1 MDKKEY
7 RARLDEINSLVEK
20 QDYREALN
28 VVETIEWRRV
38 RSVRTL
44 CMVSEIYE
52 VNKRYDD
59 SLRLLLLAYQRTP
72 SGKLILY
79 RLVEL
84 CVKMTDYESA
94 VKYYNQFT
102 KLSPNDNNRYIL
114 KYKIYKGRKN
124 PIEDQIKI
132 LEKYKA
138 SEYTERWAYE
148 LARLYARAGMY
159 DKCIAECDE
168 LVLWFSDGRYVK
180 KALELKMKYTEL
192 TDAEKEKYKK
202 LYGELKAVRIART
215 AASVSAATQAAAKML
230 NQTAQTMGKPEEAV
244 NSVKVEAF
252 QIPKP
257 EPVKEAEAEE
267 KSETKAEAK
276 PELAEQPKVMKMP
289 EFIKTPEMKPD
300 FEPLPEIQMPEEI
313 KKEIEEEL
321 EKKKALEAK
330 PQEETAK
337 LAEEE
342 PVKEFNL
349 EEALNATA
357 DEMVQAENA
366 EVSENE
372 AVENESETKPEMEV
386 PEGATIQLPLE
397 EIKAAR
403 QNAVET
409 DATVD
414 LSNVVEEAMAEAVV
428 TAEEEPAEEP
438 VEAETEP
445 EEESVEAEAES
456 EQENE
461 ETELSEEEVIE
472 AETKETESV
481 EAEELQENE
490 VTESV
495 EAEETQE
502 EKEPESA
509 ETVPEPI
516 EVQEARESEPA
527 QWVLEEPAEP
537 VKENSE
543 PEAELAVELEAEPVK
558 SEENEA
564 ETVLEEESET
574 PEEVESAEPES
585 VEPEPEKVLRHH
597 LTDEEHRRLF
607 TYFAPIPG
615 MKEQVKEALDIA
627 QESACEKTSKAG
639 NVIVTGRSGSGKTR
653 FSESL
658 IKALC
663 KERQMEG
670 AKVAYL
676 TAEVLNKKDP
686 AFIVDKLSGGFLAIG
701 HASAMTAETVEN
713 LSKAMEFKTNRLTVI
728 LEDAKAGIYTLQQDY
743 PEFMEKFDSKIVI
756 PVFTNDE
763 LVSFAKTYAKEK
775 GYKVDDIAAL
785 AVYSLIGDNQYEDD
799 PVCVGQVREMMDSAI
814 AKASRLG
821 RRPGK
826 KVAKRHLDVTGR
838 IMLYEKDFNL

>member
-1 MDKKEY
+1 MKLTEVKILDKKEY
-7 RARLDEINSLVEK
+7 RARLDEINNLVEK

-38 RSVRTL
+38 RSARTL

-59 SLRLLLLAYQRTP
+59 SLRLLLLAYQRAP

-84 CVKMTDYESA
+84 SVKMTDYESA
-94 VKYYNQFT
+94 VKYYNQFM

-168 LVLWFSDGRYVK
+168 MVLWFSDGKYVK

-192 TDAEKEKYKK
+192 TDAEKEKYKE
-202 LYGELKAVRIART
+202 LYGEPKAVRIART

-230 NQTAQTMGKPEEAV
+230 NQTAQTMVKPEEAV
-244 NSVKVEAF
+244 NSVKAEAF
-252 QIPKP
+252 QLPKP
-257 EPVKEAEAEE
+257 EAIKKAESGAGSEAKAEE
-267 KSETKAEAK
+267 EVK
-276 PELAEQPKVMKMP
+276 PELAEQPKIMKMP
-289 EFIKTPEMKPD
+289 EFIKTPEVKPD

-321 EKKKALEAK
+321 EKKKEVEAK
-330 PQEETAK
+330 LQEETAK
-337 LAEEE
+337 IAEEE
-342 PVKEFNL
+342 PVKEFDL
-349 EEALNATA
+349 EAALGAAA
-357 DEMVQAENA
+357 DEMVQAEKT
-366 EVSENE
+366 E
-372 AVENESETKPEMEV
+372 AVENEAGAKTEMEV

-428 TAEEEPAEEP
+428 TAEEETAEKA
-438 VEAETEP
+438 VEAETE
-445 EEESVEAEAES
+445 A
-456 EQENE
+456 
-461 ETELSEEEVIE
+461 SEEEVAE
-472 AETKETESV
+472 AETEEPQENEAAESV
-481 EAEELQENE
+481 ETEEQQEE
-490 VTESV
+490 KVTESA
-495 EAEETQE
+495 EA
-502 EKEPESA
+502 
-509 ETVPEPI
+509 EPI
-516 EVQEARESEPA
+516 EVEEARESEPA
-527 QWVLEEPAEP
+527 QWMLEEPVESEE
-537 VKENSE
+537 ENAE
-543 PEAELAVELEAEPVK
+543 PEAEVAE
-558 SEENEA
+558 E
-564 ETVLEEESET
+564 
-574 PEEVESAEPES
+574 

-597 LTDEEHRRLF
+597 LTEEEHRRLF

-627 QESACEKTSKAG
+627 QKSACEKTSKAG
-639 NVIVTGRSGSGKTR
+639 NMIVTGRSGSGKTR

-701 HASAMTAETVEN
+701 RASAMTAQTVEN

-728 LEDAKAGIYTLQQDY
+728 LEDSKAGIYTLKQDY
-743 PEFMEKFDSKIVI
+743 PEFMEKFDLRIVI

-775 GYKVDDIAAL
+775 GYKVDDIAVL

>member
-1 MDKKEY
+1 MKLTEVKILDKKEY
-7 RARLDEINSLVEK
+7 RARLDEINNLVEK

-38 RSVRTL
+38 RSARTL

-59 SLRLLLLAYQRTP
+59 SLRLLLLAYQRAP

-84 CVKMTDYESA
+84 SVKMTDYESA
-94 VKYYNQFT
+94 VKYYNQFM

-168 LVLWFSDGRYVK
+168 MVLWFSDGKYVK

-192 TDAEKEKYKK
+192 TDAEKEKYKE
-202 LYGELKAVRIART
+202 LYGEPKAVRIART

-230 NQTAQTMGKPEEAV
+230 TQTAQTMVKPEEAV
-244 NSVKVEAF
+244 NSVKAEAF
-252 QIPKP
+252 QLPKP
-257 EPVKEAEAEE
+257 EAIKKAESGAGSEAKAEE
-267 KSETKAEAK
+267 EVK
-276 PELAEQPKVMKMP
+276 PELAEQPKIMKMP
-289 EFIKTPEMKPD
+289 EFIKTPEVKPD

-321 EKKKALEAK
+321 EKKKEVEAK
-330 PQEETAK
+330 LQEETAK
-337 LAEEE
+337 IAEEE
-342 PVKEFNL
+342 PVKEFDL
-349 EEALNATA
+349 EAALGAAA
-357 DEMVQAENA
+357 DEMVQE
-366 EVSENE
+366 EKTE
-372 AVENESETKPEMEV
+372 AVENEAEAKTEMEV
-386 PEGATIQLPLE
+386 SEGATIQLPLE

-428 TAEEEPAEEP
+428 TAEEETAEKA
-438 VEAETEP
+438 VEAETE
-445 EEESVEAEAES
+445 A
-456 EQENE
+456 
-461 ETELSEEEVIE
+461 SEEEVAE
-472 AETKETESV
+472 AETEEPQENEAAESV
-481 EAEELQENE
+481 ETEEQQEE
-490 VTESV
+490 KVTES
-495 EAEETQE
+495 AE
-502 EKEPESA
+502 
-509 ETVPEPI
+509 PEPI
-516 EVQEARESEPA
+516 EVEEARESEPA
-527 QWVLEEPAEP
+527 QWMLEEPVESEE
-537 VKENSE
+537 ENAE
-543 PEAELAVELEAEPVK
+543 PEAEVAE
-558 SEENEA
+558 E
-564 ETVLEEESET
+564 
-574 PEEVESAEPES
+574 

-597 LTDEEHRRLF
+597 LTEEEHRRLF

-627 QESACEKTSKAG
+627 QKSACEKTSKAG
-639 NVIVTGRSGSGKTR
+639 NMIVTGRSGSGKTR

-701 HASAMTAETVEN
+701 RASAMTAQTVEN

-728 LEDAKAGIYTLQQDY
+728 LEDSKAGIYTLKQDY
-743 PEFMEKFDSKIVI
+743 PEFMEKFDSRIVI

-775 GYKVDDIAAL
+775 GYKVDDIAVL

>member
-38 RSVRTL
+38 RSARTL

-59 SLRLLLLAYQRTP
+59 SLRLLLLAYQRAP

-84 CVKMTDYESA
+84 SVKMTDYESA
-94 VKYYNQFT
+94 VKYYNQFM

-168 LVLWFSDGRYVK
+168 MVLWFSDGKYVK

-192 TDAEKEKYKK
+192 TDAEKEKYKE
-202 LYGELKAVRIART
+202 LYGEPKAVRIART

-230 NQTAQTMGKPEEAV
+230 NQTAQTMAKPEDAV
-244 NSVKVEAF
+244 NSVKAEAF
-252 QIPKP
+252 QLPKP
-257 EPVKEAEAEE
+257 EPVKKAESETESEA
-267 KSETKAEAK
+267 KSEAKAEAK

-289 EFIKTPEMKPD
+289 EFIKTPEVKTD

-321 EKKKALEAK
+321 EKKKAVEAK
-330 PQEETAK
+330 LQEETAK
-337 LAEEE
+337 IAEEE
-342 PVKEFNL
+342 PVKEFDL
-349 EEALNATA
+349 EAALGVAA
-357 DEMVQAENA
+357 AEMAQAEKT
-366 EVSENE
+366 E
-372 AVENESETKPEMEV
+372 AVENEAEAKAEMEV

-403 QNAVET
+403 QNAAET

-428 TAEEEPAEEP
+428 TAEEETAEKV
-438 VEAETEP
+438 VEAETEAS
-445 EEESVEAEAES
+445 EEKVAEAETEEPQEEKAPESVETEES
-456 EQENE
+456 
-461 ETELSEEEVIE
+461 
-472 AETKETESV
+472 
-481 EAEELQENE
+481 
-490 VTESV
+490 
-495 EAEETQE
+495 QE
-502 EKEPESA
+502 EQEPESA
-509 ETVPEPI
+509 ETEQEPV
-516 EVQEARESEPA
+516 EVEEARESEPA
-527 QWVLEEPAEP
+527 QWVLEEPVESE
-537 VKENSE
+537 KEN
-543 PEAELAVELEAEPVK
+543 A
-558 SEENEA
+558 
-564 ETVLEEESET
+564 ESEAVQEIEAVT
-574 PEEVESAEPES
+574 EVEPES

-627 QESACEKTSKAG
+627 QKSACEKTSKAG
-639 NVIVTGRSGSGKTR
+639 NMIVTGRSGSGKTR

-701 HASAMTAETVEN
+701 RASAMTAQTVEN

-728 LEDAKAGIYTLQQDY
+728 LEDSKAGIYTLKQDY
-743 PEFMEKFDSKIVI
+743 PEFMEKFDSRIVI

-775 GYKVDDIAAL
+775 GYKVDDIAVL

>member
-38 RSVRTL
+38 RSARTL

-59 SLRLLLLAYQRTP
+59 SLRLLLLAYQRAP

-84 CVKMTDYESA
+84 SVKMTDYESA
-94 VKYYNQFT
+94 VKYYNQFM

-168 LVLWFSDGRYVK
+168 MVLWFSDGKYVK

-192 TDAEKEKYKK
+192 TDAEKEKYKE
-202 LYGELKAVRIART
+202 LYGEPKAVRIART

-230 NQTAQTMGKPEEAV
+230 NQTAQTMAKPEDAV
-244 NSVKVEAF
+244 NSVKAEAF

-257 EPVKEAEAEE
+257 EPVKKAE
-267 KSETKAEAK
+267 SETESEAKAEAK

-289 EFIKTPEMKPD
+289 EFIKTSEVKPD

-321 EKKKALEAK
+321 EKKKAVEAK
-330 PQEETAK
+330 LQEETAK
-337 LAEEE
+337 IAEEE
-342 PVKEFNL
+342 PVKEFDL
-349 EEALNATA
+349 EAALGVAA
-357 DEMVQAENA
+357 DEMAQAEKT
-366 EVSENE
+366 E
-372 AVENESETKPEMEV
+372 AVENEAEAKAEMEV

-428 TAEEEPAEEP
+428 TAEEETAEKV
-438 VEAETEP
+438 VEAETEAS
-445 EEESVEAEAES
+445 EEKVAEAETEEPQEEKAPESVETEES
-456 EQENE
+456 
-461 ETELSEEEVIE
+461 
-472 AETKETESV
+472 
-481 EAEELQENE
+481 
-490 VTESV
+490 
-495 EAEETQE
+495 QE
-502 EKEPESA
+502 EQEPESA
-509 ETVPEPI
+509 ETEQEPV
-516 EVQEARESEPA
+516 EVEEARESEPA
-527 QWVLEEPAEP
+527 QWVVEET
-537 VKENSE
+537 
-543 PEAELAVELEAEPVK
+543 VE
-558 SEENEA
+558 SEEEN
-564 ETVLEEESET
+564 VESEAVQEIEAVT
-574 PEEVESAEPES
+574 EVEPES

-627 QESACEKTSKAG
+627 QKSACEKTSKAG
-639 NVIVTGRSGSGKTR
+639 NMIVTGRSGSGKTR

-701 HASAMTAETVEN
+701 RASAMTAQTVEN

-728 LEDAKAGIYTLQQDY
+728 LEDSKAGIYTLKQDY
-743 PEFMEKFDSKIVI
+743 PEFMEKFDSRIVI

-775 GYKVDDIAAL
+775 GYKVDDIAVL

>member
-1 MDKKEY
+1 MKLTEVKILDKKEY
-7 RARLDEINSLVEK
+7 RARLDEINNLVEK

-38 RSVRTL
+38 RSARTL

-59 SLRLLLLAYQRTP
+59 SLRLLLLAYQRAP

-84 CVKMTDYESA
+84 SVKMTDYESA
-94 VKYYNQFT
+94 VKYYNQFM

-168 LVLWFSDGRYVK
+168 MVLWFSDGKYVK

-192 TDAEKEKYKK
+192 TDAEKEKYKE
-202 LYGELKAVRIART
+202 LYGEPKAVRIART

-230 NQTAQTMGKPEEAV
+230 NQTAQTMVKPEEAV
-244 NSVKVEAF
+244 NSVKAEAF
-252 QIPKP
+252 QLPKP
-257 EPVKEAEAEE
+257 EAIKKAESGAGSEAKAEE
-267 KSETKAEAK
+267 EVK
-276 PELAEQPKVMKMP
+276 PELAEQPKIMKMP
-289 EFIKTPEMKPD
+289 EFIKTPEVKPD

-321 EKKKALEAK
+321 EKKKEVEAK
-330 PQEETAK
+330 LQEETAK
-337 LAEEE
+337 IAEEE
-342 PVKEFNL
+342 PVKEFDL
-349 EEALNATA
+349 EAALGAAA
-357 DEMVQAENA
+357 DEMVQE
-366 EVSENE
+366 EKTE
-372 AVENESETKPEMEV
+372 AVENEAEAKTEMEV
-386 PEGATIQLPLE
+386 SEGATIQLPLE

-428 TAEEEPAEEP
+428 TAEEETSEKA
-438 VEAETEP
+438 VEAETE
-445 EEESVEAEAES
+445 A
-456 EQENE
+456 
-461 ETELSEEEVIE
+461 SEEEVAE
-472 AETKETESV
+472 AETEEPQENEAAESV
-481 EAEELQENE
+481 ETEEQQEE
-490 VTESV
+490 KVTES
-495 EAEETQE
+495 AE
-502 EKEPESA
+502 
-509 ETVPEPI
+509 PEPI
-516 EVQEARESEPA
+516 EVEEARESEPA
-527 QWVLEEPAEP
+527 QWMLEEPVESEE
-537 VKENSE
+537 ENAE
-543 PEAELAVELEAEPVK
+543 PEAEVAE
-558 SEENEA
+558 E
-564 ETVLEEESET
+564 
-574 PEEVESAEPES
+574 

-597 LTDEEHRRLF
+597 LTEEEHRRLF

-627 QESACEKTSKAG
+627 QKSACEKTSKAG
-639 NVIVTGRSGSGKTR
+639 NMIVTGRSGSGKTR

-701 HASAMTAETVEN
+701 RASAMTAQTVEN

-728 LEDAKAGIYTLQQDY
+728 LEDSKAGIYTLKQDY
-743 PEFMEKFDSKIVI
+743 PEFMEKFDSRIVI

-775 GYKVDDIAAL
+775 GYKVDDIAVL

>member
-38 RSVRTL
+38 RSARTL

-59 SLRLLLLAYQRTP
+59 SLRLLLLAYQRAP

-84 CVKMTDYESA
+84 SVKMTDYESA
-94 VKYYNQFT
+94 VKYYNQFM

-168 LVLWFSDGRYVK
+168 MVLWFSDGKYVK

-192 TDAEKEKYKK
+192 TDAEKEKYKE
-202 LYGELKAVRIART
+202 LYGEPKAVRIART

-230 NQTAQTMGKPEEAV
+230 NQTAQTMAKPEDAV
-244 NSVKVEAF
+244 NSVKAEAF
-252 QIPKP
+252 QLPKP
-257 EPVKEAEAEE
+257 EPVKKAE
-267 KSETKAEAK
+267 SETESEAKAEAK

-289 EFIKTPEMKPD
+289 EFIKTPEVKPD
-300 FEPLPEIQMPEEI
+300 FEALPEIQMPEEI

-321 EKKKALEAK
+321 EKKKAVEAK
-330 PQEETAK
+330 LQEETAK
-337 LAEEE
+337 IAEEE
-342 PVKEFNL
+342 PVKEFDL
-349 EEALNATA
+349 EAALGVAA
-357 DEMVQAENA
+357 AEMAQAEKT
-366 EVSENE
+366 E
-372 AVENESETKPEMEV
+372 AVENEAEAKAEMEV

-428 TAEEEPAEEP
+428 TAEEETAEKV
-438 VEAETEP
+438 VEAETEAS
-445 EEESVEAEAES
+445 EEKVAEAETEEPQEEKAPESVETEES
-456 EQENE
+456 
-461 ETELSEEEVIE
+461 
-472 AETKETESV
+472 
-481 EAEELQENE
+481 
-490 VTESV
+490 
-495 EAEETQE
+495 QE
-502 EKEPESA
+502 EQEPESA
-509 ETVPEPI
+509 ETEQEPV
-516 EVQEARESEPA
+516 EVEEARESEPA
-527 QWVLEEPAEP
+527 QWVLEEP
-537 VKENSE
+537 
-543 PEAELAVELEAEPVK
+543 VE
-558 SEENEA
+558 SEEENA
-564 ETVLEEESET
+564 ESEAVQEIEAVT
-574 PEEVESAEPES
+574 EVEPES

-627 QESACEKTSKAG
+627 QKSACEKTSKAG
-639 NVIVTGRSGSGKTR
+639 NMIVTGRSGSGKTR

-701 HASAMTAETVEN
+701 RASAMTAQTVEN

-728 LEDAKAGIYTLQQDY
+728 LEDSKAGIYTLKQDY
-743 PEFMEKFDSKIVI
+743 PEFMEKFDSRIVI

-775 GYKVDDIAAL
+775 GYKVDDIAVL

>member
-7 RARLDEINSLVEK
+7 RARLDEINNLVEK

-38 RSVRTL
+38 RSARTL

-59 SLRLLLLAYQRTP
+59 SLRLLLLAYQRAP

-84 CVKMTDYESA
+84 SVKMTDYESA
-94 VKYYNQFT
+94 VKYYNQFM

-159 DKCIAECDE
+159 DKCIAECNE
-168 LVLWFSDGRYVK
+168 MILWFSDGKYVK
-180 KALELKMKYTEL
+180 KALELKMKHTEL
-192 TDAEKEKYKK
+192 TDAEKEKYKE
-202 LYGELKAVRIART
+202 LYGEPKAVRIART

-230 NQTAQTMGKPEEAV
+230 NQTAQTMVKPEEAV
-244 NSVKVEAF
+244 NSVKAEAF
-252 QIPKP
+252 QLPKP
-257 EPVKEAEAEE
+257 ESVK
-267 KSETKAEAK
+267 KAESGAESEAKAEVK

-289 EFIKTPEMKPD
+289 EFIKTPEVKPD

-321 EKKKALEAK
+321 EKKKAVEAK
-330 PQEETAK
+330 LQEETAK
-337 LAEEE
+337 IAEEE
-342 PVKEFNL
+342 PVKEFDL
-349 EEALNATA
+349 EAALGAAA
-357 DEMVQAENA
+357 DEMVQE
-366 EVSENE
+366 EKTE
-372 AVENESETKPEMEV
+372 AVENEAEAKTEMEV

-414 LSNVVEEAMAEAVV
+414 LSNVVEEAIAEAVV
-428 TAEEEPAEEP
+428 TAEEETAEKV
-438 VEAETEP
+438 VEAETEAS
-445 EEESVEAEAES
+445 EEKVAEAETEEPQEEKAPESVETEES
-456 EQENE
+456 
-461 ETELSEEEVIE
+461 
-472 AETKETESV
+472 
-481 EAEELQENE
+481 
-490 VTESV
+490 
-495 EAEETQE
+495 QE
-502 EKEPESA
+502 EQEPESA
-509 ETVPEPI
+509 ETEQEPV
-516 EVQEARESEPA
+516 EVEEARESEPA
-527 QWVLEEPAEP
+527 QWVLEEP
-537 VKENSE
+537 
-543 PEAELAVELEAEPVK
+543 VE
-558 SEENEA
+558 SEEENA
-564 ETVLEEESET
+564 ESEAVQEIEAVT
-574 PEEVESAEPES
+574 EVEPES

-627 QESACEKTSKAG
+627 QKSACEKTSKAG
-639 NVIVTGRSGSGKTR
+639 NMIVTGRSGSGKTR

-701 HASAMTAETVEN
+701 HASAMTAQTVEN

-728 LEDAKAGIYTLQQDY
+728 LEDSKAGIYTLKQDY
-743 PEFMEKFDSKIVI
+743 PEFMEKFDSRIVI

-775 GYKVDDIAAL
+775 GYKVDDIAVL

>member
-1 MDKKEY
+1 MKILDKKEY
-7 RARLDEINSLVEK
+7 RARLDEINNLVEK

-38 RSVRTL
+38 RSARTL

-59 SLRLLLLAYQRTP
+59 SLRLLLLAYQRAP

-84 CVKMTDYESA
+84 SVKMTDYESA
-94 VKYYNQFT
+94 VKYYNQFM

-168 LVLWFSDGRYVK
+168 MVLWFSDGKYVK

-192 TDAEKEKYKK
+192 TDAEKEKYKE
-202 LYGELKAVRIART
+202 LYGEPKAVRIART

-230 NQTAQTMGKPEEAV
+230 NQTAQTMVKPEEAV
-244 NSVKVEAF
+244 NSVKAEAF
-252 QIPKP
+252 QLPKP
-257 EPVKEAEAEE
+257 EAIKKAESGAGSEAKAEE
-267 KSETKAEAK
+267 EVK
-276 PELAEQPKVMKMP
+276 PELAEQPKIMKMP
-289 EFIKTPEMKPD
+289 EFIKTPEVKPD

-321 EKKKALEAK
+321 EKKKEVEAK
-330 PQEETAK
+330 LQEETAK
-337 LAEEE
+337 IAEEE
-342 PVKEFNL
+342 PVKEFDL
-349 EEALNATA
+349 EAALGAAA
-357 DEMVQAENA
+357 DEMVQE
-366 EVSENE
+366 EKTE
-372 AVENESETKPEMEV
+372 AVENEAEAKTEMEV
-386 PEGATIQLPLE
+386 SEGATIQLPLE

-428 TAEEEPAEEP
+428 TAEEETAEKA
-438 VEAETEP
+438 VEAETE
-445 EEESVEAEAES
+445 A
-456 EQENE
+456 
-461 ETELSEEEVIE
+461 SEEEVAE
-472 AETKETESV
+472 AETEEPQENEAAESV
-481 EAEELQENE
+481 ETEEQQEE
-490 VTESV
+490 KVTES
-495 EAEETQE
+495 AE
-502 EKEPESA
+502 
-509 ETVPEPI
+509 PEPI
-516 EVQEARESEPA
+516 EVEEARESEPA
-527 QWVLEEPAEP
+527 QWVVEET
-537 VKENSE
+537 
-543 PEAELAVELEAEPVK
+543 VE
-558 SEENEA
+558 SEEENA
-564 ETVLEEESET
+564 ESEVVQEIEAVT
-574 PEEVESAEPES
+574 E

-597 LTDEEHRRLF
+597 LTEEEHRRLF

-627 QESACEKTSKAG
+627 QKSACEKTSKAG
-639 NVIVTGRSGSGKTR
+639 NMIVTGRSGSGKTR

-701 HASAMTAETVEN
+701 RASAMTAQTVEN

-728 LEDAKAGIYTLQQDY
+728 LEDSKAGIYTLKQDY
-743 PEFMEKFDSKIVI
+743 PEFMEKFDSRIVI

-775 GYKVDDIAAL
+775 GYKVDDIAVL

>member
-38 RSVRTL
+38 RSARTL

-59 SLRLLLLAYQRTP
+59 SLRLLLLAYQRAP

-84 CVKMTDYESA
+84 SVKMTDYESA
-94 VKYYNQFT
+94 VKYYNQFM

-168 LVLWFSDGRYVK
+168 MVLWFSDGKYVK

-192 TDAEKEKYKK
+192 TDAEKEKYKE
-202 LYGELKAVRIART
+202 LYGEPKAVRIART

-230 NQTAQTMGKPEEAV
+230 NQTAQTMAKPEDAV
-244 NSVKVEAF
+244 NSVKTEAF
-252 QIPKP
+252 QLPKP
-257 EPVKEAEAEE
+257 EPVKKAE
-267 KSETKAEAK
+267 SETESEAKAEAK

-289 EFIKTPEMKPD
+289 EFIKTSEVKPD

-321 EKKKALEAK
+321 EKKKAVEAK
-330 PQEETAK
+330 LQEETAK
-337 LAEEE
+337 IAEEE
-342 PVKEFNL
+342 PVKEFDL
-349 EEALNATA
+349 EAALGVAA
-357 DEMVQAENA
+357 AEMAQAEKT
-366 EVSENE
+366 E
-372 AVENESETKPEMEV
+372 AVENEAEAKAEMEV

-428 TAEEEPAEEP
+428 TAEEETAEKV
-438 VEAETEP
+438 VEAETEAS
-445 EEESVEAEAES
+445 EEKVAEAETEEPQEEKAPESVETEES
-456 EQENE
+456 
-461 ETELSEEEVIE
+461 
-472 AETKETESV
+472 
-481 EAEELQENE
+481 
-490 VTESV
+490 
-495 EAEETQE
+495 QE
-502 EKEPESA
+502 EQEPESA
-509 ETVPEPI
+509 ETEQEPV
-516 EVQEARESEPA
+516 EVEEARESEPA
-527 QWVLEEPAEP
+527 QWVVEET
-537 VKENSE
+537 
-543 PEAELAVELEAEPVK
+543 VE
-558 SEENEA
+558 SEEENA
-564 ETVLEEESET
+564 ESEVVQEIEAVT
-574 PEEVESAEPES
+574 E

-627 QESACEKTSKAG
+627 QKSACEKTSKAG
-639 NVIVTGRSGSGKTR
+639 NMIVTGRSGSGKTR

-701 HASAMTAETVEN
+701 RASAMTAQTVEN

-728 LEDAKAGIYTLQQDY
+728 LEDSKAGIYTLKQDY
-743 PEFMEKFDSKIVI
+743 PEFMEKFDSRIVI

-775 GYKVDDIAAL
+775 GYKVDDIAVL

>member
-1 MDKKEY
+1 
-7 RARLDEINSLVEK
+7 
-20 QDYREALN
+20 
-28 VVETIEWRRV
+28 
-38 RSVRTL
+38 
-44 CMVSEIYE
+44 
-52 VNKRYDD
+52 
-59 SLRLLLLAYQRTP
+59 
-72 SGKLILY
+72 
-79 RLVEL
+79 
-84 CVKMTDYESA
+84 
-94 VKYYNQFT
+94 
-102 KLSPNDNNRYIL
+102 
-114 KYKIYKGRKN
+114 
-124 PIEDQIKI
+124 
-132 LEKYKA
+132 
-138 SEYTERWAYE
+138 
-148 LARLYARAGMY
+148 MY

-168 LVLWFSDGRYVK
+168 MVLWFSDGKYVK

-192 TDAEKEKYKK
+192 TDAEKEKYKE
-202 LYGELKAVRIART
+202 LYGEPKAVRIART

-230 NQTAQTMGKPEEAV
+230 NQTAQTMAKPEDAV
-244 NSVKVEAF
+244 NSVKAEAF
-252 QIPKP
+252 QLPKP
-257 EPVKEAEAEE
+257 EPVKKAE
-267 KSETKAEAK
+267 SETESEVKAEAK
-276 PELAEQPKVMKMP
+276 PELAEQPKVMKIP
-289 EFIKTPEMKPD
+289 EFIKTPEVKPD

-313 KKEIEEEL
+313 KKEIEEEI
-321 EKKKALEAK
+321 EKKKAVEAK
-330 PQEETAK
+330 LQEETAK
-337 LAEEE
+337 IAEEE
-342 PVKEFNL
+342 PVKEFDL
-349 EEALNATA
+349 EAALGVAA
-357 DEMVQAENA
+357 DEMAQAEKT
-366 EVSENE
+366 E
-372 AVENESETKPEMEV
+372 AVENEAEAKAEMEV

-428 TAEEEPAEEP
+428 TAEEETAEKV
-438 VEAETEP
+438 VEAETEAS
-445 EEESVEAEAES
+445 EEKVAEAE
-456 EQENE
+456 
-461 ETELSEEEVIE
+461 T
-472 AETKETESV
+472 
-481 EAEELQENE
+481 
-490 VTESV
+490 
-495 EAEETQE
+495 EETQE
-502 EKEPESA
+502 EKAPESVETEEPQEEKAPESVETEESQEEQEPESA
-509 ETVPEPI
+509 ETEQEPV
-516 EVQEARESEPA
+516 EVEEARESEPA
-527 QWVLEEPAEP
+527 QWVLEEP
-537 VKENSE
+537 
-543 PEAELAVELEAEPVK
+543 VE
-558 SEENEA
+558 SEEENA
-564 ETVLEEESET
+564 ESEAVQEIEAVT
-574 PEEVESAEPES
+574 E

-627 QESACEKTSKAG
+627 QKSACEKTSKAG
-639 NVIVTGRSGSGKTR
+639 NMIVTGRSGSGKTR

-701 HASAMTAETVEN
+701 RASAMTAQTVEN

-728 LEDAKAGIYTLQQDY
+728 LEDSKAGIYTLKQDY
-743 PEFMEKFDSKIVI
+743 PEFMEKFDSRIVI

-775 GYKVDDIAAL
+775 GYKVDDIAVL

>member
-38 RSVRTL
+38 RSARTL

-59 SLRLLLLAYQRTP
+59 SLRLLLLAYQRAP

-84 CVKMTDYESA
+84 SVKMTDYESA
-94 VKYYNQFT
+94 VKYYNQFM

-168 LVLWFSDGRYVK
+168 MVLWFSDGKYVK

-192 TDAEKEKYKK
+192 TDAEKEKYKE
-202 LYGELKAVRIART
+202 LYGEPKAVRIART

-230 NQTAQTMGKPEEAV
+230 NQTAQTMAKPEDAV
-244 NSVKVEAF
+244 NSVKAEAF
-252 QIPKP
+252 QLPKP
-257 EPVKEAEAEE
+257 EPVKKAE
-267 KSETKAEAK
+267 SETESEAKAEAK
-276 PELAEQPKVMKMP
+276 PELAEQPKVMEMP
-289 EFIKTPEMKPD
+289 EFIKTPEVKPD

-330 PQEETAK
+330 LQEETAK
-337 LAEEE
+337 IAEEE
-342 PVKEFNL
+342 PVKEFDL
-349 EEALNATA
+349 EAALGVAA
-357 DEMVQAENA
+357 AEMAQAEKT
-366 EVSENE
+366 E
-372 AVENESETKPEMEV
+372 AVENEAEAKAEMEV

-428 TAEEEPAEEP
+428 TAEEETAEKV
-438 VEAETEP
+438 VEAETEAS
-445 EEESVEAEAES
+445 EEKVAEAETEEPQEEKAPESVETEES
-456 EQENE
+456 
-461 ETELSEEEVIE
+461 
-472 AETKETESV
+472 
-481 EAEELQENE
+481 
-490 VTESV
+490 
-495 EAEETQE
+495 QE
-502 EKEPESA
+502 EQEPESA
-509 ETVPEPI
+509 ETEQEPV
-516 EVQEARESEPA
+516 EVEEARESEPA
-527 QWVLEEPAEP
+527 QWVLEEP
-537 VKENSE
+537 
-543 PEAELAVELEAEPVK
+543 VE
-558 SEENEA
+558 SEEENA
-564 ETVLEEESET
+564 ESEAVQEIEAVT
-574 PEEVESAEPES
+574 EVEPES
-585 VEPEPEKVLRHH
+585 VEPESEKVLRHH

-627 QESACEKTSKAG
+627 QKSACEKTSKAG
-639 NVIVTGRSGSGKTR
+639 NMIVTGRSGSGKTR

-701 HASAMTAETVEN
+701 RASAMTAQTVEN

-728 LEDAKAGIYTLQQDY
+728 LEDSKAGIYTLKQDY
-743 PEFMEKFDSKIVI
+743 PEFMEKFDSRIVI

-775 GYKVDDIAAL
+775 GYKVDDIAVL

>member
-38 RSVRTL
+38 RSARTL

-59 SLRLLLLAYQRTP
+59 SLRLLLLAYQRAP

-84 CVKMTDYESA
+84 SVKMTDYESA
-94 VKYYNQFT
+94 VKYYNQFM

-168 LVLWFSDGRYVK
+168 MVLWFSDGKYVK

-192 TDAEKEKYKK
+192 TDAEKEKYKE
-202 LYGELKAVRIART
+202 LYGEPKAVRIART

-230 NQTAQTMGKPEEAV
+230 NQTAQTMAKPEDAV
-244 NSVKVEAF
+244 NSVKAEAF
-252 QIPKP
+252 QLPKP
-257 EPVKEAEAEE
+257 EPVKKAESKTESEA
-267 KSETKAEAK
+267 KAEAK
-276 PELAEQPKVMKMP
+276 PELAEQPKVMEMP
-289 EFIKTPEMKPD
+289 EFIKTPEVKTD

-313 KKEIEEEL
+313 KKEIEEEI
-321 EKKKALEAK
+321 EKKKAVEAK
-330 PQEETAK
+330 LQEETAK
-337 LAEEE
+337 IAEEE
-342 PVKEFNL
+342 SVKEFDL
-349 EEALNATA
+349 EAALGVAA
-357 DEMVQAENA
+357 AEMAQAEKT
-366 EVSENE
+366 E
-372 AVENESETKPEMEV
+372 AVENEAEAKAEMEV

-428 TAEEEPAEEP
+428 TAEEETAEKV
-438 VEAETEP
+438 VEAETEAS
-445 EEESVEAEAES
+445 EEKVAEAETEEPQEEKAPESVET
-456 EQENE
+456 E
-461 ETELSEEEVIE
+461 EP
-472 AETKETESV
+472 
-481 EAEELQENE
+481 
-490 VTESV
+490 
-495 EAEETQE
+495 QE
-502 EKEPESA
+502 EQEPESA
-509 ETVPEPI
+509 ETEQEPV
-516 EVQEARESEPA
+516 EVEEARESEPA
-527 QWVLEEPAEP
+527 QWVLEEP
-537 VKENSE
+537 
-543 PEAELAVELEAEPVK
+543 VE
-558 SEENEA
+558 SEEENA
-564 ETVLEEESET
+564 ESEAVQEIEAVT
-574 PEEVESAEPES
+574 EVEPES

-627 QESACEKTSKAG
+627 QKSACEKTSKAG
-639 NVIVTGRSGSGKTR
+639 NMIVTGRSGSGKTR

-701 HASAMTAETVEN
+701 RASAMTAQTVEN

-728 LEDAKAGIYTLQQDY
+728 LEDSKAGIYTLKQDY
-743 PEFMEKFDSKIVI
+743 PEFMEKFDSRIVI

-775 GYKVDDIAAL
+775 GYKVDDIAVL

>member
-1 MDKKEY
+1 MKLTEVKILDKKEY
-7 RARLDEINSLVEK
+7 RARLDEINNLVEK

-38 RSVRTL
+38 RSARTL

-59 SLRLLLLAYQRTP
+59 SLRLLLLAYQRAP

-84 CVKMTDYESA
+84 SVKMTDYESA
-94 VKYYNQFT
+94 VKYYNQFM

-168 LVLWFSDGRYVK
+168 MVLWFSDGKYVK

-192 TDAEKEKYKK
+192 TDAEKEKYKE
-202 LYGELKAVRIART
+202 LYGEPKAVRIART

-230 NQTAQTMGKPEEAV
+230 NQTAQTMVKPEEAV
-244 NSVKVEAF
+244 NSVKAEAF
-252 QIPKP
+252 QLPKP
-257 EPVKEAEAEE
+257 EAIKKAESGAGSEAKAEE
-267 KSETKAEAK
+267 EVK
-276 PELAEQPKVMKMP
+276 PELAEQPKIMKMP
-289 EFIKTPEMKPD
+289 EFIKTPEVKPD

-321 EKKKALEAK
+321 EKKKEVEAK
-330 PQEETAK
+330 LQEETAK
-337 LAEEE
+337 IAEEE
-342 PVKEFNL
+342 PVKEFDL
-349 EEALNATA
+349 EAALGAAA
-357 DEMVQAENA
+357 DEMVQE
-366 EVSENE
+366 EKTE
-372 AVENESETKPEMEV
+372 AVENEAEAKTEMEV
-386 PEGATIQLPLE
+386 SEGATIQLPLE

-428 TAEEEPAEEP
+428 TAEEETAEKA
-438 VEAETEP
+438 VEAETE
-445 EEESVEAEAES
+445 A
-456 EQENE
+456 
-461 ETELSEEEVIE
+461 SEEEVAE
-472 AETKETESV
+472 AETEEPQENEAAESV
-481 EAEELQENE
+481 ETEEQQEE
-490 VTESV
+490 KVTES
-495 EAEETQE
+495 A
-502 EKEPESA
+502 EPE
-509 ETVPEPI
+509 PM
-516 EVQEARESEPA
+516 EVEEARESEPA
-527 QWVLEEPAEP
+527 QWMLEEPVESEE
-537 VKENSE
+537 ENAE
-543 PEAELAVELEAEPVK
+543 PEAEVAE
-558 SEENEA
+558 E
-564 ETVLEEESET
+564 
-574 PEEVESAEPES
+574 

-597 LTDEEHRRLF
+597 LTEEEHRRLF

-627 QESACEKTSKAG
+627 QKSACEKTSKAG
-639 NVIVTGRSGSGKTR
+639 NMIVTGRSGSGKTR

-701 HASAMTAETVEN
+701 RASAMTAQTVEN

-728 LEDAKAGIYTLQQDY
+728 LEDSKAGIYTLKQDY
-743 PEFMEKFDSKIVI
+743 PEFMEKFDSRIVI

-775 GYKVDDIAAL
+775 GYKVDDIAVL

>member
-1 MDKKEY
+1 MKLTEVKILDKKEY
-7 RARLDEINSLVEK
+7 RARLDEINNLVEK

-38 RSVRTL
+38 RSARTL

-59 SLRLLLLAYQRTP
+59 SLRLLLLAYQRAP

-84 CVKMTDYESA
+84 SVKMTDYESA
-94 VKYYNQFT
+94 VKYYNQFM

-168 LVLWFSDGRYVK
+168 MVLWFSDGKYVK

-192 TDAEKEKYKK
+192 TDAEKEKYKE
-202 LYGELKAVRIART
+202 LYGEPKAVRIART

-230 NQTAQTMGKPEEAV
+230 NQTAQTMVKPEEAV
-244 NSVKVEAF
+244 NSVKAEAF
-252 QIPKP
+252 QLPKP
-257 EPVKEAEAEE
+257 EAIKKAESGAGSEAKAEE
-267 KSETKAEAK
+267 EVK
-276 PELAEQPKVMKMP
+276 PELAEQPKIMKMP
-289 EFIKTPEMKPD
+289 EFIKTPEVKPD

-321 EKKKALEAK
+321 EKKKEVEAK
-330 PQEETAK
+330 LQEETAK
-337 LAEEE
+337 IAEEE
-342 PVKEFNL
+342 PVKEFDL
-349 EEALNATA
+349 EAALGAAA
-357 DEMVQAENA
+357 DEMVQE
-366 EVSENE
+366 EKTE
-372 AVENESETKPEMEV
+372 AVENEAEAKTEMEV
-386 PEGATIQLPLE
+386 SEGATIQLPLE

-428 TAEEEPAEEP
+428 TAEEETAEKA
-438 VEAETEP
+438 VEAETE
-445 EEESVEAEAES
+445 A
-456 EQENE
+456 
-461 ETELSEEEVIE
+461 SEEEVAE
-472 AETKETESV
+472 AETEEPQENEAAESV
-481 EAEELQENE
+481 ETEEQQEE
-490 VTESV
+490 KVTES
-495 EAEETQE
+495 AE
-502 EKEPESA
+502 
-509 ETVPEPI
+509 PEPI
-516 EVQEARESEPA
+516 EVEEARESEPA
-527 QWVLEEPAEP
+527 QWMLEEPVESEE
-537 VKENSE
+537 ENAE
-543 PEAELAVELEAEPVK
+543 PEAEVAE
-558 SEENEA
+558 E
-564 ETVLEEESET
+564 
-574 PEEVESAEPES
+574 

-597 LTDEEHRRLF
+597 LTEEEHRRLF

-627 QESACEKTSKAG
+627 QKSACEKTSKAG
-639 NVIVTGRSGSGKTR
+639 NMIVTGRSGSGKTR

-701 HASAMTAETVEN
+701 RASAMTAQTVEN

-728 LEDAKAGIYTLQQDY
+728 LEDSKAGIYTLKQDY
-743 PEFMEKFDSKIVI
+743 PEFMEKFDSRIVI

-775 GYKVDDIAAL
+775 GYKVDDIAVL

>member
-1 MDKKEY
+1 MKLTEVKILDKKEY

-38 RSVRTL
+38 RSARTL

-59 SLRLLLLAYQRTP
+59 SLRLLLLAYQRAP

-84 CVKMTDYESA
+84 SVKMTDYESA
-94 VKYYNQFT
+94 VKYYNQFM

-168 LVLWFSDGRYVK
+168 MVLWFSDGKYVK

-192 TDAEKEKYKK
+192 TDAEKEKYKE
-202 LYGELKAVRIART
+202 LYGEPKAVRIART

-230 NQTAQTMGKPEEAV
+230 NQTAQTMAKPEDAV
-244 NSVKVEAF
+244 NSVKAEAF
-252 QIPKP
+252 QLPKP
-257 EPVKEAEAEE
+257 EPVKKAE
-267 KSETKAEAK
+267 SETESEAKAEAK
-276 PELAEQPKVMKMP
+276 PELAEQPKVMEMP
-289 EFIKTPEMKPD
+289 EFIKTPEVKPD

-321 EKKKALEAK
+321 EKKKAVEAK
-330 PQEETAK
+330 LQEETAK
-337 LAEEE
+337 IAEEE
-342 PVKEFNL
+342 PVKEFDL
-349 EEALNATA
+349 EAALGVAA
-357 DEMVQAENA
+357 AEMAQAEKT
-366 EVSENE
+366 E
-372 AVENESETKPEMEV
+372 AVENEAEAKAEMEV

-428 TAEEEPAEEP
+428 TAEEETAEKV
-438 VEAETEP
+438 VEAETEAS
-445 EEESVEAEAES
+445 EEKVAEAETEEPQEEKAPESVETEES
-456 EQENE
+456 
-461 ETELSEEEVIE
+461 
-472 AETKETESV
+472 
-481 EAEELQENE
+481 
-490 VTESV
+490 
-495 EAEETQE
+495 QE
-502 EKEPESA
+502 EQEPESA
-509 ETVPEPI
+509 ETEQEPV
-516 EVQEARESEPA
+516 EVEEARESEPA
-527 QWVLEEPAEP
+527 QWVLEEP
-537 VKENSE
+537 
-543 PEAELAVELEAEPVK
+543 VE
-558 SEENEA
+558 SEEENA
-564 ETVLEEESET
+564 ESEAVQEIEAVT
-574 PEEVESAEPES
+574 EVEPES
-585 VEPEPEKVLRHH
+585 VEPESEKVLRHH

-627 QESACEKTSKAG
+627 QKSACEKTSKAG
-639 NVIVTGRSGSGKTR
+639 NMIVTGRSGSGKTR

-701 HASAMTAETVEN
+701 RASAMTAQTVEN

-728 LEDAKAGIYTLQQDY
+728 LEDSKAGIYTLKQDY
-743 PEFMEKFDSKIVI
+743 PEFMEKFDSRIVI

-775 GYKVDDIAAL
+775 GYKVDDIAVL

>member
-38 RSVRTL
+38 RSARTL

-59 SLRLLLLAYQRTP
+59 SLRLLLLAYQRAP

-84 CVKMTDYESA
+84 SVKMTDYESA
-94 VKYYNQFT
+94 VKYYNQFM

-168 LVLWFSDGRYVK
+168 MVLWFSDGKYVK

-192 TDAEKEKYKK
+192 TDAEKEKYKE
-202 LYGELKAVRIART
+202 LYGEPKAVRIART

-230 NQTAQTMGKPEEAV
+230 NQTAQTMAKPEDAV
-244 NSVKVEAF
+244 NSVKAEAF
-252 QIPKP
+252 QLPKP
-257 EPVKEAEAEE
+257 EPVKKAE
-267 KSETKAEAK
+267 SETESEVKAEAK
-276 PELAEQPKVMKMP
+276 PELAEQPKVMKIP
-289 EFIKTPEMKPD
+289 EFIKTPEVKPD

-313 KKEIEEEL
+313 KKEIEEEI
-321 EKKKALEAK
+321 EKKKAVEAK
-330 PQEETAK
+330 LQEETAK
-337 LAEEE
+337 IAEEE
-342 PVKEFNL
+342 PVKEFDL
-349 EEALNATA
+349 EAALGVAA
-357 DEMVQAENA
+357 DEMAQAEKT
-366 EVSENE
+366 E
-372 AVENESETKPEMEV
+372 AVENEAEAKAEMEV

-428 TAEEEPAEEP
+428 TAEEETAEKV
-438 VEAETEP
+438 VEAETEAS
-445 EEESVEAEAES
+445 EEKVAEAE
-456 EQENE
+456 
-461 ETELSEEEVIE
+461 T
-472 AETKETESV
+472 
-481 EAEELQENE
+481 
-490 VTESV
+490 
-495 EAEETQE
+495 EETQE
-502 EKEPESA
+502 EKAPESVETEEPQEEKAPESVETEESQEEQEPESA
-509 ETVPEPI
+509 ETEQEPV
-516 EVQEARESEPA
+516 EVEEARESEPA
-527 QWVLEEPAEP
+527 QWVLEEP
-537 VKENSE
+537 
-543 PEAELAVELEAEPVK
+543 VE
-558 SEENEA
+558 SEEENA
-564 ETVLEEESET
+564 ESEAVQEIEAVT
-574 PEEVESAEPES
+574 E

-627 QESACEKTSKAG
+627 QKSACEKTSKAG
-639 NVIVTGRSGSGKTR
+639 NMIVTGRSGSGKTR

-701 HASAMTAETVEN
+701 RASAMTAQTVEN

-728 LEDAKAGIYTLQQDY
+728 LEDSKAGIYTLKQDY
-743 PEFMEKFDSKIVI
+743 PEFMEKFDSRIVI

-775 GYKVDDIAAL
+775 GYKVDDIAVL

-799 PVCVGQVREMMDSAI
+799 PVCVGQVREMIDSAI

>member
-1 MDKKEY
+1 MKLTEVKILDKKEY
-7 RARLDEINSLVEK
+7 RARLDEINNLVEK

-38 RSVRTL
+38 RSARTL

-59 SLRLLLLAYQRTP
+59 SLRLLLLAYQRAP

-84 CVKMTDYESA
+84 SVKMTDYESA
-94 VKYYNQFT
+94 VKYYNQFM

-168 LVLWFSDGRYVK
+168 MVLWFSDGKYVK
-180 KALELKMKYTEL
+180 KALELKMKYAEL
-192 TDAEKEKYKK
+192 TDAEKEKYKE
-202 LYGELKAVRIART
+202 LYGEPKAVRIART

-230 NQTAQTMGKPEEAV
+230 NQTAQTMVKPEEAV
-244 NSVKVEAF
+244 NSVKAEAF
-252 QIPKP
+252 QLPKP
-257 EPVKEAEAEE
+257 EAIKKAESGAGSEAKAEE
-267 KSETKAEAK
+267 EVK
-276 PELAEQPKVMKMP
+276 PELAEQPKIMKMP
-289 EFIKTPEMKPD
+289 EFIKTPEVKPD

-321 EKKKALEAK
+321 EKKKEVEAK
-330 PQEETAK
+330 LQEETAK
-337 LAEEE
+337 IAEEE
-342 PVKEFNL
+342 PVKEFDL
-349 EEALNATA
+349 EAALGAAA
-357 DEMVQAENA
+357 DEMVQE
-366 EVSENE
+366 EKTE
-372 AVENESETKPEMEV
+372 AVENEAEAKTEMEV
-386 PEGATIQLPLE
+386 SEGATIQLPLE

-428 TAEEEPAEEP
+428 TAEEETAEKA
-438 VEAETEP
+438 VEAETE
-445 EEESVEAEAES
+445 A
-456 EQENE
+456 
-461 ETELSEEEVIE
+461 SEEEVAE
-472 AETKETESV
+472 AETEEPQENEAAESV
-481 EAEELQENE
+481 ETEEQQEE
-490 VTESV
+490 KVTES
-495 EAEETQE
+495 AE
-502 EKEPESA
+502 
-509 ETVPEPI
+509 PEPI
-516 EVQEARESEPA
+516 EVEEARESEPA
-527 QWVLEEPAEP
+527 QWMLEEPVESEE
-537 VKENSE
+537 ENAE
-543 PEAELAVELEAEPVK
+543 PEAEVAE
-558 SEENEA
+558 E
-564 ETVLEEESET
+564 
-574 PEEVESAEPES
+574 

-597 LTDEEHRRLF
+597 LTEEEHRRLF

-627 QESACEKTSKAG
+627 QKSACEKTSKAG
-639 NVIVTGRSGSGKTR
+639 NMIVTGRSGSGKTR

-701 HASAMTAETVEN
+701 RASAMTAQTVEN

-728 LEDAKAGIYTLQQDY
+728 LEDSKAGIYTLKQDY
-743 PEFMEKFDSKIVI
+743 PEFMEKFDSRIVI

-775 GYKVDDIAAL
+775 GYKVDDIAVL

>member
-38 RSVRTL
+38 RSARTL

-59 SLRLLLLAYQRTP
+59 SLRLLLLAYQRAP

-84 CVKMTDYESA
+84 SVKMTDYESA
-94 VKYYNQFT
+94 VKYYNQFM

-168 LVLWFSDGRYVK
+168 MVLWFSDGKYVK

-192 TDAEKEKYKK
+192 TDAEKEKYKE
-202 LYGELKAVRIART
+202 LYGEPKAVRIART

-230 NQTAQTMGKPEEAV
+230 NQTAQTMAKPEDAV
-244 NSVKVEAF
+244 NSVKAEAF
-252 QIPKP
+252 QLPKP
-257 EPVKEAEAEE
+257 EPVKKAE
-267 KSETKAEAK
+267 SETESEAKSEAK

-289 EFIKTPEMKPD
+289 EFIKTPEVKSD

-321 EKKKALEAK
+321 EKKKAVEAK
-330 PQEETAK
+330 LQEETAK
-337 LAEEE
+337 IAEEE
-342 PVKEFNL
+342 PVKEFDL
-349 EEALNATA
+349 EAALGVAA
-357 DEMVQAENA
+357 AEMAQAEKT
-366 EVSENE
+366 E
-372 AVENESETKPEMEV
+372 AVENEAEAKAEMEV

-428 TAEEEPAEEP
+428 TAEEETAEKV
-438 VEAETEP
+438 VEAETEAS
-445 EEESVEAEAES
+445 EEKVAEAETEEPQEENAPESVETEEP
-456 EQENE
+456 QEE
-461 ETELSEEEVIE
+461 K
-472 AETKETESV
+472 APESV
-481 EAEELQENE
+481 ETEE
-490 VTESV
+490 S
-495 EAEETQE
+495 QE
-502 EKEPESA
+502 EQEPESA
-509 ETVPEPI
+509 ETEQEPV
-516 EVQEARESEPA
+516 EVEEARESEPA
-527 QWVLEEPAEP
+527 QWV
-537 VKENSE
+537 
-543 PEAELAVELEAEPVK
+543 VE
-558 SEENEA
+558 
-564 ETVLEEESET
+564 ETVESEVVQEIEAVT
-574 PEEVESAEPES
+574 EVEPES

-627 QESACEKTSKAG
+627 QKSACEKTSKAG
-639 NVIVTGRSGSGKTR
+639 NMIVTGRSGSGKTR

-701 HASAMTAETVEN
+701 RASAMTAQTVEN

-728 LEDAKAGIYTLQQDY
+728 LEDSKAGIYTLKQDY
-743 PEFMEKFDSKIVI
+743 PEFMEKFDSRIVI

-775 GYKVDDIAAL
+775 GYKVDDIAVL

>member
-1 MDKKEY
+1 MKLTEVKILDKKEY
-7 RARLDEINSLVEK
+7 RARLDEINNLVEK

-38 RSVRTL
+38 RSARTL

-59 SLRLLLLAYQRTP
+59 SLRLLLLAYQRAP

-84 CVKMTDYESA
+84 SVKMTDYESA
-94 VKYYNQFT
+94 VKYYNQFM

-168 LVLWFSDGRYVK
+168 MVLWFSDGKYVK
-180 KALELKMKYTEL
+180 KALELKMKHTKL
-192 TDAEKEKYKK
+192 TDAEKEKYKE
-202 LYGELKAVRIART
+202 LYGEPKAVRIART
-215 AASVSAATQAAAKML
+215 AASVSAATHAAAKML
-230 NQTAQTMGKPEEAV
+230 NQTAQTMVKPEEAV
-244 NSVKVEAF
+244 NSVKAEAF
-252 QIPKP
+252 QLPKP
-257 EPVKEAEAEE
+257 ESVKNAEFGAESEA
-267 KSETKAEAK
+267 KAEVK

-289 EFIKTPEMKPD
+289 EFIKTPEVKPD

-313 KKEIEEEL
+313 KKEIEEEF
-321 EKKKALEAK
+321 EKKKAVEAK
-330 PQEETAK
+330 LQEETAK
-337 LAEEE
+337 IAEEE
-342 PVKEFNL
+342 PVKEFDL
-349 EEALNATA
+349 EAALGAAA
-357 DEMVQAENA
+357 DEMVQAEKT
-366 EVSENE
+366 E
-372 AVENESETKPEMEV
+372 AVENEAEAKTEMEV

-428 TAEEEPAEEP
+428 TAEEETAEKA
-438 VEAETEP
+438 VEAETE
-445 EEESVEAEAES
+445 A
-456 EQENE
+456 
-461 ETELSEEEVIE
+461 SEEEVAE
-472 AETKETESV
+472 AETEEPQENEATESV
-481 EAEELQENE
+481 ETEEQQEE
-490 VTESV
+490 KVTES
-495 EAEETQE
+495 AE
-502 EKEPESA
+502 
-509 ETVPEPI
+509 PEPI
-516 EVQEARESEPA
+516 EVEEARESEPA
-527 QWVLEEPAEP
+527 QWMLEEPVESEE
-537 VKENSE
+537 ENAE
-543 PEAELAVELEAEPVK
+543 PEAEVAE
-558 SEENEA
+558 E
-564 ETVLEEESET
+564 
-574 PEEVESAEPES
+574 

-597 LTDEEHRRLF
+597 LTEEEHRRLF

-627 QESACEKTSKAG
+627 QKSACEKTSKAG
-639 NVIVTGRSGSGKTR
+639 NMIVTGRSGSGKTR

-701 HASAMTAETVEN
+701 RASAMTAQTVEN

-728 LEDAKAGIYTLQQDY
+728 LEDSKAGIYTLKQDY
-743 PEFMEKFDSKIVI
+743 PEFMEKFDSRIVI

-775 GYKVDDIAAL
+775 GYKVDDIAVL

>member
-1 MDKKEY
+1 MYGWFWAYMNLTEVKILDKKEY
-7 RARLDEINSLVEK
+7 RARLDEINNLVEK

-38 RSVRTL
+38 RSARTL

-59 SLRLLLLAYQRTP
+59 SLRLLLLAYQRAP

-84 CVKMTDYESA
+84 SVKMTDYESA
-94 VKYYNQFT
+94 VKYYNQFL

-148 LARLYARAGMY
+148 LARLYARAGMR
-159 DKCIAECDE
+159 DECIAECDE
-168 LVLWFSDGRYVK
+168 MVLWFSDGKYIK

-192 TDAEKEKYKK
+192 TDAEKEKYKE
-202 LYGELKAVRIART
+202 LYGEPKAVRIART

-230 NQTAQTMGKPEEAV
+230 NQTAQTMVKSEEAA
-244 NSVKVEAF
+244 NSVKSEAF
-252 QIPKP
+252 QLPKP
-257 EPVKEAEAEE
+257 EPVKKAE
-267 KSETKAEAK
+267 SETESEAKAEAK

-289 EFIKTPEMKPD
+289 EFIKTPEIKPD

-321 EKKKALEAK
+321 EKKKAVEAK
-330 PQEETAK
+330 LQEETAK
-337 LAEEE
+337 IAE
-342 PVKEFNL
+342 
-349 EEALNATA
+349 
-357 DEMVQAENA
+357 
-366 EVSENE
+366 
-372 AVENESETKPEMEV
+372 ENESETKPEMEV

-428 TAEEEPAEEP
+428 TAEEETAETA

-445 EEESVEAEAES
+445 EEKESVES
-456 EQENE
+456 
-461 ETELSEEEVIE
+461 
-472 AETKETESV
+472 ETESEEVV
-481 EAEELQENE
+481 EAEEKSEQEIE
-490 VTESV
+490 EAESV
-495 EAEETQE
+495 EPEESQE
-502 EKEPESA
+502 EQEPESA
-509 ETVPEPI
+509 ETEQEPV
-516 EVQEARESEPA
+516 EVEEARESEPA
-527 QWVLEEPAEP
+527 QWVLEEPVESEKENAESEP
-537 VKENSE
+537 VQEI
-543 PEAELAVELEAEPVK
+543 EAV
-558 SEENEA
+558 
-564 ETVLEEESET
+564 T
-574 PEEVESAEPES
+574 EVEPES

-597 LTDEEHRRLF
+597 LTEEEHRRLF

-627 QESACEKTSKAG
+627 QKSACEKTSKAG
-639 NVIVTGRSGSGKTR
+639 NMIVTGRSGSGKTR

-701 HASAMTAETVEN
+701 HASAMTAQTVEN

-728 LEDAKAGIYTLQQDY
+728 LEDSKAGIYTLKQDY
-743 PEFMEKFDSKIVI
+743 PEFMEKFDSRIVI

-775 GYKVDDIAAL
+775 GYKVDDIAVL

>member
-1 MDKKEY
+1 MKLTEVKILDKKEY

-38 RSVRTL
+38 RSARTL

-59 SLRLLLLAYQRTP
+59 SLRLLLLAYQRAP

-84 CVKMTDYESA
+84 SVKMTDYESA
-94 VKYYNQFT
+94 VKYYNQFM

-168 LVLWFSDGRYVK
+168 MVLWFSDGKYVK

-192 TDAEKEKYKK
+192 TDAEKEKYKE
-202 LYGELKAVRIART
+202 LYGEPKAVRIART

-230 NQTAQTMGKPEEAV
+230 NQTAQTMAKPEDAV
-244 NSVKVEAF
+244 NSVKAEAF
-252 QIPKP
+252 QLPKP
-257 EPVKEAEAEE
+257 EPVKKAE
-267 KSETKAEAK
+267 SETESEAKAEAK
-276 PELAEQPKVMKMP
+276 PELAEQPKVMKIP
-289 EFIKTPEMKPD
+289 EFIKTPEVKPD

-313 KKEIEEEL
+313 KKEIEEEI
-321 EKKKALEAK
+321 EKKKAVEAK
-330 PQEETAK
+330 LQEETAK
-337 LAEEE
+337 IAEEE
-342 PVKEFNL
+342 PVKEFDL
-349 EEALNATA
+349 EAALGVAA
-357 DEMVQAENA
+357 DEMAQAEKT
-366 EVSENE
+366 E
-372 AVENESETKPEMEV
+372 AVENEAEAKAEMEV

-428 TAEEEPAEEP
+428 TAEEETAEKV
-438 VEAETEP
+438 VEAETEAS
-445 EEESVEAEAES
+445 EEKVAEAETEEPQEEKAPESVETEES
-456 EQENE
+456 
-461 ETELSEEEVIE
+461 
-472 AETKETESV
+472 
-481 EAEELQENE
+481 
-490 VTESV
+490 
-495 EAEETQE
+495 QE
-502 EKEPESA
+502 EQEPESA
-509 ETVPEPI
+509 ETEQEPV
-516 EVQEARESEPA
+516 EVEEARESEPA
-527 QWVLEEPAEP
+527 QWVLEEP
-537 VKENSE
+537 
-543 PEAELAVELEAEPVK
+543 VE
-558 SEENEA
+558 SEEENA
-564 ETVLEEESET
+564 ESEAVQEIEAVT
-574 PEEVESAEPES
+574 EVEPES

-627 QESACEKTSKAG
+627 QKSACEKTSKAG
-639 NVIVTGRSGSGKTR
+639 NMIVTGRSGSGKTR

-701 HASAMTAETVEN
+701 RASAMTAQTVEN

-728 LEDAKAGIYTLQQDY
+728 LEDSKAGIYTLKQDY
-743 PEFMEKFDSKIVI
+743 PEFMEKFDSRIVI

-775 GYKVDDIAAL
+775 GYKVDDIAVL

>member
-7 RARLDEINSLVEK
+7 RARLDEINNLVEK

-38 RSVRTL
+38 RSARTL

-59 SLRLLLLAYQRTP
+59 SLRLLLLAYQRAP

-84 CVKMTDYESA
+84 SVKMTDYESA
-94 VKYYNQFT
+94 VKYYNQFL

-148 LARLYARAGMY
+148 LARLYARAGMR
-159 DKCIAECDE
+159 DECIAECDE
-168 LVLWFSDGRYVK
+168 MVLWFSDGKYVK

-192 TDAEKEKYKK
+192 TDAEREKYKE
-202 LYGELKAVRIART
+202 LYGEPKAVRIART

-230 NQTAQTMGKPEEAV
+230 NQTAQTMVKSEEAA
-244 NSVKVEAF
+244 NSVKSEAF
-252 QIPKP
+252 QLPKP
-257 EPVKEAEAEE
+257 EPVKKIESGAEAEV
-267 KSETKAEAK
+267 K
-276 PELAEQPKVMKMP
+276 PELTEQPKVMKMP
-289 EFIKTPEMKPD
+289 EFIKTPEVKPD

-321 EKKKALEAK
+321 EKKKAVEAK
-330 PQEETAK
+330 LQEETAK
-337 LAEEE
+337 IAE
-342 PVKEFNL
+342 
-349 EEALNATA
+349 
-357 DEMVQAENA
+357 
-366 EVSENE
+366 
-372 AVENESETKPEMEV
+372 ENESEAKTEMEV

-428 TAEEEPAEEP
+428 TAEEETAEKA

-445 EEESVEAEAES
+445 EEKESVEAETESEEVVEAEEES
-456 EQENE
+456 EQEIE
-461 ETELSEEEVIE
+461 E
-472 AETKETESV
+472 AESV
-481 EAEELQENE
+481 ETEE
-490 VTESV
+490 S
-495 EAEETQE
+495 QE
-502 EKEPESA
+502 EQEPESA
-509 ETVPEPI
+509 ETEQEPV
-516 EVQEARESEPA
+516 EVEEARESEPA
-527 QWVLEEPAEP
+527 QWVLEESVESEEENAESEP
-537 VKENSE
+537 VQEI
-543 PEAELAVELEAEPVK
+543 
-558 SEENEA
+558 
-564 ETVLEEESET
+564 
-574 PEEVESAEPES
+574 EEVTEVEPES

-627 QESACEKTSKAG
+627 QKSACEKTSKAG
-639 NVIVTGRSGSGKTR
+639 NMIVTGRSGSGKTR

-701 HASAMTAETVEN
+701 RASAMTAQTVEN

-728 LEDAKAGIYTLQQDY
+728 LEDSKAGIYTLKQDY
-743 PEFMEKFDSKIVI
+743 PEFMEKFDSRIVI

-775 GYKVDDIAAL
+775 GYKVDDIAVL

>member
-1 MDKKEY
+1 MKLTEVKILDKKEY
-7 RARLDEINSLVEK
+7 RARLDEINNLVEK

-38 RSVRTL
+38 RSARTL

-59 SLRLLLLAYQRTP
+59 SLRLLLLAYQRAP

-84 CVKMTDYESA
+84 SVKMTDYESA
-94 VKYYNQFT
+94 VKYYNQFM

-168 LVLWFSDGRYVK
+168 MVLWFSDGKYVK

-192 TDAEKEKYKK
+192 TDAEKEKYKE
-202 LYGELKAVRIART
+202 LYGEPKAVRIART

-230 NQTAQTMGKPEEAV
+230 NQTAQTMVKPEEAV
-244 NSVKVEAF
+244 NSVKAEAF
-252 QIPKP
+252 QLPKP
-257 EPVKEAEAEE
+257 EVIKKAESGAGSEAKAEE
-267 KSETKAEAK
+267 EVK
-276 PELAEQPKVMKMP
+276 PELAEQPKIMKMP
-289 EFIKTPEMKPD
+289 EFIKTPEVKPD

-321 EKKKALEAK
+321 EKKKEVEAK
-330 PQEETAK
+330 LQEETAK
-337 LAEEE
+337 IAEEE
-342 PVKEFNL
+342 PVKEFDL
-349 EEALNATA
+349 EAALGAAA
-357 DEMVQAENA
+357 DEMVQE
-366 EVSENE
+366 EKTE
-372 AVENESETKPEMEV
+372 AVENEAEAKTEMEV
-386 PEGATIQLPLE
+386 SEGATIQLPLE

-428 TAEEEPAEEP
+428 TAEEETAEKA
-438 VEAETEP
+438 VEAETE
-445 EEESVEAEAES
+445 A
-456 EQENE
+456 
-461 ETELSEEEVIE
+461 SEEEVAE
-472 AETKETESV
+472 AETEEPQENEAAESV
-481 EAEELQENE
+481 ETEEQQEE
-490 VTESV
+490 KVTES
-495 EAEETQE
+495 AE
-502 EKEPESA
+502 
-509 ETVPEPI
+509 PEPI
-516 EVQEARESEPA
+516 EVEEARESEPA
-527 QWVLEEPAEP
+527 QWMLEEPVESEE
-537 VKENSE
+537 ENAE
-543 PEAELAVELEAEPVK
+543 PEAEVAE
-558 SEENEA
+558 E
-564 ETVLEEESET
+564 
-574 PEEVESAEPES
+574 

-597 LTDEEHRRLF
+597 LTEEEHRRLF

-627 QESACEKTSKAG
+627 QKSACEKTSKAG
-639 NVIVTGRSGSGKTR
+639 NMIVTGRSGSGKTR

-701 HASAMTAETVEN
+701 RASAMTAQTVEN

-728 LEDAKAGIYTLQQDY
+728 LEDSKAGIYTLKQDY
-743 PEFMEKFDSKIVI
+743 PEFMEKFDSRIVI

-775 GYKVDDIAAL
+775 GYKVDDIAVL

>member
-1 MDKKEY
+1 MYGWFWAYMKLTEVKILDKKEY
-7 RARLDEINSLVEK
+7 RARLDEINNLVEK

-38 RSVRTL
+38 RSARTL

-59 SLRLLLLAYQRTP
+59 SLRLLLLAYQRAP

-84 CVKMTDYESA
+84 SVKMTDYESA
-94 VKYYNQFT
+94 VKYYNQFL

-148 LARLYARAGMY
+148 LARLYARAGMR
-159 DKCIAECDE
+159 DECIAECDE
-168 LVLWFSDGRYVK
+168 MVLWFSDGKYVK

-192 TDAEKEKYKK
+192 TDAEKEKYKE
-202 LYGELKAVRIART
+202 LYGEPKAVRIART

-230 NQTAQTMGKPEEAV
+230 NQTAQTMVKSEEAA
-244 NSVKVEAF
+244 NSVKSEAF
-252 QIPKP
+252 QLPKP
-257 EPVKEAEAEE
+257 EPVKKAESEAE
-267 KSETKAEAK
+267 SEAKAEAK

-289 EFIKTPEMKPD
+289 EFIKTPEIKPD

-321 EKKKALEAK
+321 EKKKAVEAK
-330 PQEETAK
+330 LQEETAK
-337 LAEEE
+337 IAEEE
-342 PVKEFNL
+342 PVKEFDL
-349 EEALNATA
+349 EAALGVAA
-357 DEMVQAENA
+357 DEMVQAEKTEA
-366 EVSENE
+366 E
-372 AVENESETKPEMEV
+372 ENESEAKTEMEV

-428 TAEEEPAEEP
+428 TAEEETAETAVEAKTEP
-438 VEAETEP
+438 EEKESVEAETES
-445 EEESVEAEAES
+445 EEVVEAEEES
-456 EQENE
+456 EQEIE
-461 ETELSEEEVIE
+461 E
-472 AETKETESV
+472 AESV
-481 EAEELQENE
+481 ETEE
-490 VTESV
+490 S
-495 EAEETQE
+495 QE
-502 EKEPESA
+502 EQEPESA
-509 ETVPEPI
+509 ETEQEPV
-516 EVQEARESEPA
+516 EVEEARESEPA
-527 QWVLEEPAEP
+527 QWVLEEP
-537 VKENSE
+537 
-543 PEAELAVELEAEPVK
+543 VE
-558 SEENEA
+558 SEEENA
-564 ETVLEEESET
+564 ESEAVQEIEAVT
-574 PEEVESAEPES
+574 EGEPES

-597 LTDEEHRRLF
+597 LTEEEHRRLF

-627 QESACEKTSKAG
+627 QKSACEKTSKAG
-639 NVIVTGRSGSGKTR
+639 NMIVTGRSGSGKTR

-701 HASAMTAETVEN
+701 HASAMTAQTVEN

-728 LEDAKAGIYTLQQDY
+728 LEDSKAGIYTLKQDY
-743 PEFMEKFDSKIVI
+743 PEFMEKFDSRIVI

-775 GYKVDDIAAL
+775 GYKVDDIAVL

>member
-38 RSVRTL
+38 RSARTL

-59 SLRLLLLAYQRTP
+59 SLRLLLLAYQRAP

-84 CVKMTDYESA
+84 SVKMTDYESA
-94 VKYYNQFT
+94 VKYYNQFM

-168 LVLWFSDGRYVK
+168 MVLWFSDGKYVK

-192 TDAEKEKYKK
+192 TDAEKEKYKE
-202 LYGELKAVRIART
+202 LYGEPKAVRIART

-230 NQTAQTMGKPEEAV
+230 NQTAQTMAKPEDAV
-244 NSVKVEAF
+244 NSVKAEAF
-252 QIPKP
+252 QLPKP
-257 EPVKEAEAEE
+257 EPVKKAE
-267 KSETKAEAK
+267 SETESEAKAEAK

-289 EFIKTPEMKPD
+289 EFIKTPEVKPD
-300 FEPLPEIQMPEEI
+300 FEALPEIQMPEEI

-321 EKKKALEAK
+321 EKKKAVEAK
-330 PQEETAK
+330 LQEETAK
-337 LAEEE
+337 IAEEE
-342 PVKEFNL
+342 PVKEFDL
-349 EEALNATA
+349 EAALGVAA
-357 DEMVQAENA
+357 AEMAQAEKT
-366 EVSENE
+366 E
-372 AVENESETKPEMEV
+372 AVENEAEAKAEMEV

-428 TAEEEPAEEP
+428 TAEEETAEKV
-438 VEAETEP
+438 VEAETEAS
-445 EEESVEAEAES
+445 EEKVAEAETEEPQEEKAPESVETEES
-456 EQENE
+456 
-461 ETELSEEEVIE
+461 
-472 AETKETESV
+472 
-481 EAEELQENE
+481 
-490 VTESV
+490 
-495 EAEETQE
+495 QE
-502 EKEPESA
+502 EQEPESA
-509 ETVPEPI
+509 ETEQEPV
-516 EVQEARESEPA
+516 EVEEARESEPA
-527 QWVLEEPAEP
+527 QWVLEE
-537 VKENSE
+537 
-543 PEAELAVELEAEPVK
+543 
-558 SEENEA
+558 SEEENA
-564 ETVLEEESET
+564 ESEAVQEIEAVT
-574 PEEVESAEPES
+574 EVEPES

-627 QESACEKTSKAG
+627 QKSACEKTSKAG
-639 NVIVTGRSGSGKTR
+639 NMIVTGRSGSGKTR

-701 HASAMTAETVEN
+701 RASAMTAQTVEN

-728 LEDAKAGIYTLQQDY
+728 LEDSKAGIYTLKQDY
-743 PEFMEKFDSKIVI
+743 PEFMEKFDSRIVI

-775 GYKVDDIAAL
+775 GYKVDDIAVL

>member
-38 RSVRTL
+38 RSARTL

-59 SLRLLLLAYQRTP
+59 SLRLLLLAYQRAP

-84 CVKMTDYESA
+84 SVKMTDYESA
-94 VKYYNQFT
+94 VKYYNQFM

-168 LVLWFSDGRYVK
+168 MVLWFSDGKYVK

-192 TDAEKEKYKK
+192 TDAEKEKYKE
-202 LYGELKAVRIART
+202 LYGEPKAVRIART

-230 NQTAQTMGKPEEAV
+230 NQTAQTMVKPEEAV
-244 NSVKVEAF
+244 SSVKAEAF
-252 QIPKP
+252 QLPKP
-257 EPVKEAEAEE
+257 EPVKKAE
-267 KSETKAEAK
+267 SETESEVKAEAK
-276 PELAEQPKVMKMP
+276 PELAEEPKVMKMP
-289 EFIKTPEMKPD
+289 EFIKTPEVKPD

-321 EKKKALEAK
+321 EKKKAVEAK
-330 PQEETAK
+330 LQEETAK
-337 LAEEE
+337 IAEEE
-342 PVKEFNL
+342 PVKEFDL
-349 EEALNATA
+349 EAALGAAA
-357 DEMVQAENA
+357 DEMDQAEKT
-366 EVSENE
+366 E
-372 AVENESETKPEMEV
+372 AVENEAEAKAEMEV

-428 TAEEEPAEEP
+428 TAEEETAEKV
-438 VEAETEP
+438 VEAETEAS
-445 EEESVEAEAES
+445 EEKVAEAETEEPQEEKAPESVETEES
-456 EQENE
+456 QKEQ
-461 ETELSEEEVIE
+461 
-472 AETKETESV
+472 
-481 EAEELQENE
+481 
-490 VTESV
+490 
-495 EAEETQE
+495 
-502 EKEPESA
+502 EPESA
-509 ETVPEPI
+509 ETEQEPV
-516 EVQEARESEPA
+516 EVEEARESEPA
-527 QWVLEEPAEP
+527 QWVVEET
-537 VKENSE
+537 
-543 PEAELAVELEAEPVK
+543 VE
-558 SEENEA
+558 SEEENA
-564 ETVLEEESET
+564 ESEVVQEIEAVT
-574 PEEVESAEPES
+574 EVEPES

-597 LTDEEHRRLF
+597 LTEEEHRRLF

-627 QESACEKTSKAG
+627 QKSACEKTSKAG
-639 NVIVTGRSGSGKTR
+639 NMIVTGRSGSGKTR

-701 HASAMTAETVEN
+701 RASAMTAQTVEN

-728 LEDAKAGIYTLQQDY
+728 LEDSKAGIYTLKQDY
-743 PEFMEKFDSKIVI
+743 PEFMEKFDSRIVI

-775 GYKVDDIAAL
+775 GYKVDDIAVL

>member
-1 MDKKEY
+1 LDKKEY

-38 RSVRTL
+38 RSARTL

-59 SLRLLLLAYQRTP
+59 SLRLLLLAYQRAP

-84 CVKMTDYESA
+84 SVKMTDYESA
-94 VKYYNQFT
+94 VKYYNQFM

-168 LVLWFSDGRYVK
+168 MVLWFSDGKYVK

-192 TDAEKEKYKK
+192 TDAEKEKYKE
-202 LYGELKAVRIART
+202 LYGEPKAVRIART

-230 NQTAQTMGKPEEAV
+230 NQTAQTMVKPEEAV
-244 NSVKVEAF
+244 NSVKAEAF
-252 QIPKP
+252 QLPKP
-257 EPVKEAEAEE
+257 EAIKKAESGAGSEAKAEE
-267 KSETKAEAK
+267 EVK
-276 PELAEQPKVMKMP
+276 PELAEQPKIMKMP
-289 EFIKTPEMKPD
+289 EFIKTPEVKPD

-321 EKKKALEAK
+321 EKKKEVEAK
-330 PQEETAK
+330 LQEETAK
-337 LAEEE
+337 IAEEE
-342 PVKEFNL
+342 PVKEFDL
-349 EEALNATA
+349 EAALGAAA
-357 DEMVQAENA
+357 DEMVQE
-366 EVSENE
+366 EKTE
-372 AVENESETKPEMEV
+372 AVENEAEAKTEMEV
-386 PEGATIQLPLE
+386 SEGATIQLPLE

-428 TAEEEPAEEP
+428 TAEEETAEKA
-438 VEAETEP
+438 VEAETE
-445 EEESVEAEAES
+445 A
-456 EQENE
+456 
-461 ETELSEEEVIE
+461 SEEEVAE
-472 AETKETESV
+472 AETEEPQENEAAESV
-481 EAEELQENE
+481 ETEEQQEE
-490 VTESV
+490 KVTES
-495 EAEETQE
+495 AE
-502 EKEPESA
+502 
-509 ETVPEPI
+509 PEPI
-516 EVQEARESEPA
+516 EVEEARESEPA
-527 QWVLEEPAEP
+527 QWVVEET
-537 VKENSE
+537 
-543 PEAELAVELEAEPVK
+543 VE
-558 SEENEA
+558 SEEENA
-564 ETVLEEESET
+564 ESEVVQEIEAVT
-574 PEEVESAEPES
+574 E

-627 QESACEKTSKAG
+627 QKSACEKTSKAG
-639 NVIVTGRSGSGKTR
+639 NMIVTGRSGSGKTR

-701 HASAMTAETVEN
+701 RASAMTAQTVEN

-728 LEDAKAGIYTLQQDY
+728 LEDSKAGIYTLKQDY
-743 PEFMEKFDSKIVI
+743 PEFMEKFDSRIVI

-775 GYKVDDIAAL
+775 GYKVDDIAVL

>member
-38 RSVRTL
+38 RSARTL

-59 SLRLLLLAYQRTP
+59 SLRLLLLAYQRAP

-84 CVKMTDYESA
+84 SVKMTDYESA
-94 VKYYNQFT
+94 VKYYNQFM

-168 LVLWFSDGRYVK
+168 MVLWFSDGKYVK

-192 TDAEKEKYKK
+192 TDAEKEKYKE
-202 LYGELKAVRIART
+202 LYGEPKAVRIART

-230 NQTAQTMGKPEEAV
+230 NQTAQTMAKPEDAV
-244 NSVKVEAF
+244 NSVKAEAF
-252 QIPKP
+252 QLPKP
-257 EPVKEAEAEE
+257 EPVKKAE
-267 KSETKAEAK
+267 SETESEVKAEAK
-276 PELAEQPKVMKMP
+276 PELAEQPKVMKIP
-289 EFIKTPEMKPD
+289 EFIKTPEVKPD

-313 KKEIEEEL
+313 KKEIEEEI
-321 EKKKALEAK
+321 EKKKAVEAK
-330 PQEETAK
+330 LQEETAK
-337 LAEEE
+337 IAEEE
-342 PVKEFNL
+342 PVKEFDL
-349 EEALNATA
+349 EAALGVAA
-357 DEMVQAENA
+357 DEMAQAEKT
-366 EVSENE
+366 E
-372 AVENESETKPEMEV
+372 AVENEAEAKAEMEV

-428 TAEEEPAEEP
+428 TAEEETAEKV
-438 VEAETEP
+438 VEAETEAS
-445 EEESVEAEAES
+445 EEKVAEAE
-456 EQENE
+456 
-461 ETELSEEEVIE
+461 T
-472 AETKETESV
+472 
-481 EAEELQENE
+481 
-490 VTESV
+490 
-495 EAEETQE
+495 EETQE
-502 EKEPESA
+502 EKAPESVETEEPQEEKAPESVETEESQEEQEPESA
-509 ETVPEPI
+509 ETEQEPV
-516 EVQEARESEPA
+516 EVEEARESEPA
-527 QWVLEEPAEP
+527 QWVLEEP
-537 VKENSE
+537 
-543 PEAELAVELEAEPVK
+543 VE
-558 SEENEA
+558 SEEENA
-564 ETVLEEESET
+564 ESEAVQEIEAVT
-574 PEEVESAEPES
+574 EVEPES

-627 QESACEKTSKAG
+627 QKSACEKTSKAG
-639 NVIVTGRSGSGKTR
+639 NMIVTGRSGSGKTR

-701 HASAMTAETVEN
+701 RASAMTAQTVEN

-728 LEDAKAGIYTLQQDY
+728 LEDSKAGIYTLKQDY
-743 PEFMEKFDSKIVI
+743 PEFMEKFDSRIVI

-775 GYKVDDIAAL
+775 GYKVDDIAVL

>member
-38 RSVRTL
+38 RSARTL

-59 SLRLLLLAYQRTP
+59 SLRLLLLAYQRAP

-84 CVKMTDYESA
+84 SVKMTDYESA
-94 VKYYNQFT
+94 VKYYNQFM

-168 LVLWFSDGRYVK
+168 MVLWFSDGKYVK

-192 TDAEKEKYKK
+192 TDAEKEKYKE
-202 LYGELKAVRIART
+202 LYGEPKAVRIART

-230 NQTAQTMGKPEEAV
+230 NQTAQTMAKPEDAV
-244 NSVKVEAF
+244 NSVKAEAF
-252 QIPKP
+252 QLPKP
-257 EPVKEAEAEE
+257 EPVKKAE
-267 KSETKAEAK
+267 SETESEAKAEAK

-289 EFIKTPEMKPD
+289 EFIKTPEVKPD
-300 FEPLPEIQMPEEI
+300 FEALPEIQMPEEI

-321 EKKKALEAK
+321 EKKKAVEAK
-330 PQEETAK
+330 LQEETAK
-337 LAEEE
+337 IAEEE
-342 PVKEFNL
+342 PVKEFDL
-349 EEALNATA
+349 EAALGVAA
-357 DEMVQAENA
+357 AEMAQAEKT
-366 EVSENE
+366 E
-372 AVENESETKPEMEV
+372 AVENEAEAKAEMEV

-428 TAEEEPAEEP
+428 TAEEETAEKV
-438 VEAETEP
+438 VEAETEAS
-445 EEESVEAEAES
+445 EEKVAEAETEEPQEEKAPESVETEES
-456 EQENE
+456 
-461 ETELSEEEVIE
+461 
-472 AETKETESV
+472 
-481 EAEELQENE
+481 
-490 VTESV
+490 
-495 EAEETQE
+495 QE
-502 EKEPESA
+502 EQEPESA
-509 ETVPEPI
+509 ETEQEPV
-516 EVQEARESEPA
+516 EVEEARESEPA
-527 QWVLEEPAEP
+527 QWVLEEP
-537 VKENSE
+537 
-543 PEAELAVELEAEPVK
+543 VE
-558 SEENEA
+558 SEEENA
-564 ETVLEEESET
+564 ESEAVQEIEAVT
-574 PEEVESAEPES
+574 EVEPES

-615 MKEQVKEALDIA
+615 MKEHVKEALDIA
-627 QESACEKTSKAG
+627 QKSACEKTSKAG
-639 NVIVTGRSGSGKTR
+639 NMIVTGRSGSGKTR

-701 HASAMTAETVEN
+701 RASAMTAQTVEN

-728 LEDAKAGIYTLQQDY
+728 LEDSKAGIYTLKQDY
-743 PEFMEKFDSKIVI
+743 PEFMEKFDSRIVI

-775 GYKVDDIAAL
+775 GYKVDDIAVL

>member
-38 RSVRTL
+38 RSARTL

-59 SLRLLLLAYQRTP
+59 SLRLLLLAYQRAP

-84 CVKMTDYESA
+84 SVKMTDYESA
-94 VKYYNQFT
+94 VKYYNQFM

-168 LVLWFSDGRYVK
+168 MVLWFSDGKYVK

-192 TDAEKEKYKK
+192 TDAEKEKYKE
-202 LYGELKAVRIART
+202 LYGEPKAVRIART

-230 NQTAQTMGKPEEAV
+230 NQTAQTMAKPEDAV
-244 NSVKVEAF
+244 NSVKAEAF
-252 QIPKP
+252 QLPKP
-257 EPVKEAEAEE
+257 EPVKKAE
-267 KSETKAEAK
+267 SETESEAKAEAK

-289 EFIKTPEMKPD
+289 EFIKTPEVKPD
-300 FEPLPEIQMPEEI
+300 FEALPEIQMPEEI

-321 EKKKALEAK
+321 EKKKAVEAK
-330 PQEETAK
+330 LQEETAK
-337 LAEEE
+337 IAEEE
-342 PVKEFNL
+342 PVKEFDL
-349 EEALNATA
+349 EAALGVAA
-357 DEMVQAENA
+357 AEMAQAEKT
-366 EVSENE
+366 E
-372 AVENESETKPEMEV
+372 AVENEAEAKAEMEV

-428 TAEEEPAEEP
+428 TAEEETAEKV
-438 VEAETEP
+438 VEAETEAS
-445 EEESVEAEAES
+445 EEKVAEAETEEPQEEKAPESVETEEP
-456 EQENE
+456 QEE
-461 ETELSEEEVIE
+461 K
-472 AETKETESV
+472 APESV
-481 EAEELQENE
+481 ETEE
-490 VTESV
+490 S
-495 EAEETQE
+495 QE
-502 EKEPESA
+502 EQEPESA
-509 ETVPEPI
+509 ETEQEPV
-516 EVQEARESEPA
+516 EVEEARESEPA
-527 QWVLEEPAEP
+527 QWVLEEP
-537 VKENSE
+537 
-543 PEAELAVELEAEPVK
+543 VE
-558 SEENEA
+558 SEEENA
-564 ETVLEEESET
+564 ESEAVQEIEAVT
-574 PEEVESAEPES
+574 EVEPES

-627 QESACEKTSKAG
+627 QKSACEKTSKAG
-639 NVIVTGRSGSGKTR
+639 NMIVTGRSGSGKTR

-701 HASAMTAETVEN
+701 RASAMTAQTVEN

-728 LEDAKAGIYTLQQDY
+728 LEDSKAGIYTLKQDY
-743 PEFMEKFDSKIVI
+743 PEFMEKFDSRIVI

-775 GYKVDDIAAL
+775 GYKVDDIAVL

-814 AKASRLG
+814 SKASRLG

>member
-1 MDKKEY
+1 MKLTEVKILDKKEY
-7 RARLDEINSLVEK
+7 RARLDEINNLVEK

-38 RSVRTL
+38 RSARTL

-59 SLRLLLLAYQRTP
+59 SLRLLLLAYQRAP

-84 CVKMTDYESA
+84 SVKMTDYESA
-94 VKYYNQFT
+94 VKYYNQFM

-168 LVLWFSDGRYVK
+168 MVLWFSDGKYVK

-192 TDAEKEKYKK
+192 TDAEKEKYKE
-202 LYGELKAVRIART
+202 LYGEPKAVRIART

-230 NQTAQTMGKPEEAV
+230 NQTAQTMVKPEEAV
-244 NSVKVEAF
+244 NSVKAEAF
-252 QIPKP
+252 QLPKP
-257 EPVKEAEAEE
+257 EAIKKAESGAGLEAKAEE
-267 KSETKAEAK
+267 EVK
-276 PELAEQPKVMKMP
+276 PELAEQPKIMKMP
-289 EFIKTPEMKPD
+289 EFIKTPEVKPD

-321 EKKKALEAK
+321 EKKKEVEAK
-330 PQEETAK
+330 LQEETAK
-337 LAEEE
+337 IAEEE
-342 PVKEFNL
+342 PVKEFDL
-349 EEALNATA
+349 EAALGAAA
-357 DEMVQAENA
+357 DEMVQE
-366 EVSENE
+366 EKTE
-372 AVENESETKPEMEV
+372 AVENEAEAKTEMEV
-386 PEGATIQLPLE
+386 SEGATIQLPLE

-428 TAEEEPAEEP
+428 TAEEETAEKA
-438 VEAETEP
+438 VEAETEEP
-445 EEESVEAEAES
+445 QENEAAESVETE
-456 EQENE
+456 EQQE
-461 ETELSEEEVIE
+461 E
-472 AETKETESV
+472 K
-481 EAEELQENE
+481 
-490 VTESV
+490 VTES
-495 EAEETQE
+495 AE
-502 EKEPESA
+502 
-509 ETVPEPI
+509 PEPI
-516 EVQEARESEPA
+516 EVEEARESEPA
-527 QWVLEEPAEP
+527 QWMLEEPVESEE
-537 VKENSE
+537 ENAE
-543 PEAELAVELEAEPVK
+543 PEAEVAE
-558 SEENEA
+558 E
-564 ETVLEEESET
+564 
-574 PEEVESAEPES
+574 

-597 LTDEEHRRLF
+597 LTEEEHRRLF

-627 QESACEKTSKAG
+627 QKSACEKTSKAG
-639 NVIVTGRSGSGKTR
+639 NMIVTGRSGSGKTR

-701 HASAMTAETVEN
+701 RASAMTAQTVEN

-728 LEDAKAGIYTLQQDY
+728 LEDSKAGIYTLKQDY
-743 PEFMEKFDSKIVI
+743 PEFMEKFDSRIVI

-775 GYKVDDIAAL
+775 GYKVDDIAVL

>member
-1 MDKKEY
+1 MKLTEVKILDKKEY
-7 RARLDEINSLVEK
+7 RARLDEINNLVEK

-38 RSVRTL
+38 RSARTL

-59 SLRLLLLAYQRTP
+59 SLRLLLLAYQRAP

-84 CVKMTDYESA
+84 SVKMTDYESA
-94 VKYYNQFT
+94 VKYYNQFM

-168 LVLWFSDGRYVK
+168 MVLWFSDGKYVK

-192 TDAEKEKYKK
+192 TDAEKEKYKE
-202 LYGELKAVRIART
+202 LYGEPKAVRIART

-230 NQTAQTMGKPEEAV
+230 NQTAQTMAKPEDAV
-244 NSVKVEAF
+244 NSVKAEAF
-252 QIPKP
+252 QLPKP
-257 EPVKEAEAEE
+257 EAIKKAESGAGSEAKAEE
-267 KSETKAEAK
+267 EVK
-276 PELAEQPKVMKMP
+276 PELAEQPKIMKMP
-289 EFIKTPEMKPD
+289 EFIKTPEVKPD

-321 EKKKALEAK
+321 EKKKEVEAK
-330 PQEETAK
+330 LQEETAK
-337 LAEEE
+337 IAEEE
-342 PVKEFNL
+342 PVKEFDL
-349 EEALNATA
+349 EAALGAAA
-357 DEMVQAENA
+357 DEMVQE
-366 EVSENE
+366 EKTE
-372 AVENESETKPEMEV
+372 AVENEAEAKTEMEV
-386 PEGATIQLPLE
+386 SEGATIQLPLE

-428 TAEEEPAEEP
+428 TAEEEIAEKA
-438 VEAETEP
+438 VEAETE
-445 EEESVEAEAES
+445 A
-456 EQENE
+456 
-461 ETELSEEEVIE
+461 SEEEVAE
-472 AETKETESV
+472 AETEEPQENEAAESV
-481 EAEELQENE
+481 ETEEQQEE
-490 VTESV
+490 KVTES
-495 EAEETQE
+495 AE
-502 EKEPESA
+502 
-509 ETVPEPI
+509 PEPI
-516 EVQEARESEPA
+516 EVEEARESEPA
-527 QWVLEEPAEP
+527 QWMLEEPVESEE
-537 VKENSE
+537 ENAE
-543 PEAELAVELEAEPVK
+543 PEAEVAE
-558 SEENEA
+558 E
-564 ETVLEEESET
+564 
-574 PEEVESAEPES
+574 

-597 LTDEEHRRLF
+597 LTEEEHRRLF

-627 QESACEKTSKAG
+627 QKSACEKTSKAG
-639 NVIVTGRSGSGKTR
+639 NMIVTGRSGSGKTR

-701 HASAMTAETVEN
+701 RASAMTAQTVEN

-728 LEDAKAGIYTLQQDY
+728 LEDSKAGIYTLKQDY
-743 PEFMEKFDSKIVI
+743 PEFMEKFDSRIVI

-775 GYKVDDIAAL
+775 GYKVDDIAVL

>member
-38 RSVRTL
+38 RSARTL

-59 SLRLLLLAYQRTP
+59 SLRLLLLAYQRAP

-84 CVKMTDYESA
+84 SVKMTDYESA
-94 VKYYNQFT
+94 VKYYNQFM

-168 LVLWFSDGRYVK
+168 MVLWFSDGKYVK

-192 TDAEKEKYKK
+192 TDAEKEKYKE
-202 LYGELKAVRIART
+202 LYGEPKAVRIART

-230 NQTAQTMGKPEEAV
+230 NQTAQTMAKPEDAV
-244 NSVKVEAF
+244 NSVKAEAF
-252 QIPKP
+252 QLPKP
-257 EPVKEAEAEE
+257 EPVKKAESKTESEA
-267 KSETKAEAK
+267 KAEAK
-276 PELAEQPKVMKMP
+276 PELAEQPKVMEMP
-289 EFIKTPEMKPD
+289 EFIKTPEVKSD

-321 EKKKALEAK
+321 EKKKAVEAK
-330 PQEETAK
+330 LQEETAK
-337 LAEEE
+337 IAEEE
-342 PVKEFNL
+342 PVKEFDL
-349 EEALNATA
+349 EAALGAAA
-357 DEMVQAENA
+357 DEMVQAEKTEA
-366 EVSENE
+366 AENE
-372 AVENESETKPEMEV
+372 AEAKTEMEV

-428 TAEEEPAEEP
+428 TAEEETAEKV
-438 VEAETEP
+438 VEAETEASEKVP
-445 EEESVEAEAES
+445 ESVETEES
-456 EQENE
+456 
-461 ETELSEEEVIE
+461 
-472 AETKETESV
+472 
-481 EAEELQENE
+481 
-490 VTESV
+490 
-495 EAEETQE
+495 QE
-502 EKEPESA
+502 EQEPESA
-509 ETVPEPI
+509 ETEQEPV
-516 EVQEARESEPA
+516 EVEEARESEPA
-527 QWVLEEPAEP
+527 QWVVEET
-537 VKENSE
+537 
-543 PEAELAVELEAEPVK
+543 VE
-558 SEENEA
+558 SEEENA
-564 ETVLEEESET
+564 ESEVVQEIEAVT
-574 PEEVESAEPES
+574 EVEPES

-627 QESACEKTSKAG
+627 QKSACEKTSKAG
-639 NVIVTGRSGSGKTR
+639 NMIVTGRSGSGKTR

-663 KERQMEG
+663 KERRMEG

-701 HASAMTAETVEN
+701 RASAMTAQTVEN

-728 LEDAKAGIYTLQQDY
+728 LEDSKAGIYTLKQDY
-743 PEFMEKFDSKIVI
+743 PEFMEKFDSRIVI

-775 GYKVDDIAAL
+775 GYKVDDIAVL

>member
-1 MDKKEY
+1 MKLTEVKILDKKEY

-38 RSVRTL
+38 RSARTL

-59 SLRLLLLAYQRTP
+59 SLRLLLLAYQRAP

-84 CVKMTDYESA
+84 SVKMTDYESA
-94 VKYYNQFT
+94 VKYYNQFM

-168 LVLWFSDGRYVK
+168 MVLWFSDGKYVK

-192 TDAEKEKYKK
+192 TDAEKEKYKE
-202 LYGELKAVRIART
+202 LYGEPKAVRIART

-230 NQTAQTMGKPEEAV
+230 NQTAQTMAKPEDAV
-244 NSVKVEAF
+244 NSVKAEAF
-252 QIPKP
+252 QLPKP
-257 EPVKEAEAEE
+257 EPVKKAESKTESEA
-267 KSETKAEAK
+267 KAEAK
-276 PELAEQPKVMKMP
+276 PELAEQPKVMEMP
-289 EFIKTPEMKPD
+289 EFIKTPEVKPD

-321 EKKKALEAK
+321 EKKKAVEAK
-330 PQEETAK
+330 LQEETAK
-337 LAEEE
+337 IAEEE
-342 PVKEFNL
+342 PVKEFDL
-349 EEALNATA
+349 EAALGVAA
-357 DEMVQAENA
+357 AEMAQAEKT
-366 EVSENE
+366 E
-372 AVENESETKPEMEV
+372 AVENEAEAKAEMEV

-428 TAEEEPAEEP
+428 TAEEETAEKV
-438 VEAETEP
+438 VEAETEAS
-445 EEESVEAEAES
+445 EEKVAEAETEEPQEEKAPESVETEES
-456 EQENE
+456 
-461 ETELSEEEVIE
+461 
-472 AETKETESV
+472 
-481 EAEELQENE
+481 
-490 VTESV
+490 
-495 EAEETQE
+495 QE
-502 EKEPESA
+502 EQEPESA
-509 ETVPEPI
+509 ETEQEPV
-516 EVQEARESEPA
+516 EVEEARESEPA
-527 QWVLEEPAEP
+527 QWVLEEP
-537 VKENSE
+537 
-543 PEAELAVELEAEPVK
+543 VE
-558 SEENEA
+558 SEEENA
-564 ETVLEEESET
+564 ESEVVQEI
-574 PEEVESAEPES
+574 EEVTEVEPES

-627 QESACEKTSKAG
+627 QKSACERTSKAG
-639 NVIVTGRSGSGKTR
+639 NMIVTGRSGSGKTR

-701 HASAMTAETVEN
+701 RASAMTAQTVEN

-728 LEDAKAGIYTLQQDY
+728 LEDSKAGIYTLKQDY
-743 PEFMEKFDSKIVI
+743 PEFMEKFDSRIVI

-775 GYKVDDIAAL
+775 GYKVDDIAVL

>member
-1 MDKKEY
+1 MKLTEVKILDKKEY
-7 RARLDEINSLVEK
+7 RARLDEINNLVEK

-38 RSVRTL
+38 RSARTL

-59 SLRLLLLAYQRTP
+59 SLRLLLLAYQRAP

-84 CVKMTDYESA
+84 SVKMTDYESA
-94 VKYYNQFT
+94 VKYYNQFM

-168 LVLWFSDGRYVK
+168 MVLWFSDGKYVK

-192 TDAEKEKYKK
+192 TDAEKEKYKE
-202 LYGELKAVRIART
+202 LYGEPKAVRIART

-230 NQTAQTMGKPEEAV
+230 NQTAQTMVKPEEAV
-244 NSVKVEAF
+244 NSVKAEAF
-252 QIPKP
+252 QLPKP
-257 EPVKEAEAEE
+257 EAIKKAESGAGSEAKAEE
-267 KSETKAEAK
+267 EVK
-276 PELAEQPKVMKMP
+276 PELAEQPKIMKMP
-289 EFIKTPEMKPD
+289 EFIKTPEVKPD

-321 EKKKALEAK
+321 EKKKEVEAK
-330 PQEETAK
+330 LQEETAK
-337 LAEEE
+337 IAEEE
-342 PVKEFNL
+342 PVKEFDL
-349 EEALNATA
+349 EAALGAAA
-357 DEMVQAENA
+357 DEMVQE
-366 EVSENE
+366 EKTE
-372 AVENESETKPEMEV
+372 AVENEAEAKTEMEV
-386 PEGATIQLPLE
+386 SEGATIQLPLE

-428 TAEEEPAEEP
+428 TAEEETAEKA
-438 VEAETEP
+438 VEAETE
-445 EEESVEAEAES
+445 A
-456 EQENE
+456 
-461 ETELSEEEVIE
+461 SEEEVAE
-472 AETKETESV
+472 AETEEPQENEAAESV
-481 EAEELQENE
+481 ETEEQQEE
-490 VTESV
+490 KVTES
-495 EAEETQE
+495 AE
-502 EKEPESA
+502 
-509 ETVPEPI
+509 PEPI
-516 EVQEARESEPA
+516 EVEEARESEPA
-527 QWVLEEPAEP
+527 QWVVEET
-537 VKENSE
+537 
-543 PEAELAVELEAEPVK
+543 VE
-558 SEENEA
+558 SEEENA
-564 ETVLEEESET
+564 ESEVVQEIEAVT
-574 PEEVESAEPES
+574 E

-627 QESACEKTSKAG
+627 QKSACEKTSKAG
-639 NVIVTGRSGSGKTR
+639 NMIVTGRSGSGKTR

-701 HASAMTAETVEN
+701 RASAMTAQTVEN

-728 LEDAKAGIYTLQQDY
+728 LEDSKAGIYTLKQDY
-743 PEFMEKFDSKIVI
+743 PEFMEKFDSRIVI

-775 GYKVDDIAAL
+775 GYKVDDIAVL

>member
-7 RARLDEINSLVEK
+7 RARLDEINNLVEK

-38 RSVRTL
+38 RSARTL

-59 SLRLLLLAYQRTP
+59 SLRLLLLAYQRAP

-84 CVKMTDYESA
+84 SVKMTDYESA
-94 VKYYNQFT
+94 VKYYNQFL

-148 LARLYARAGMY
+148 LARLYARAGMR
-159 DKCIAECDE
+159 DECIAECDE
-168 LVLWFSDGRYVK
+168 MVLWFSDGKYVK

-192 TDAEKEKYKK
+192 TDAEKEKYKE
-202 LYGELKAVRIART
+202 LYGEPKAVRIART

-230 NQTAQTMGKPEEAV
+230 NQTAQTMAKPEDAV
-244 NSVKVEAF
+244 KPIQAEAF
-252 QIPKP
+252 QLPKP
-257 EPVKEAEAEE
+257 EPVKKAESEAE
-267 KSETKAEAK
+267 SEAKAEAK

-289 EFIKTPEMKPD
+289 EFIKTPEIKPD

-321 EKKKALEAK
+321 EKKKAVEAK
-330 PQEETAK
+330 LQEETAK
-337 LAEEE
+337 IAE
-342 PVKEFNL
+342 
-349 EEALNATA
+349 
-357 DEMVQAENA
+357 
-366 EVSENE
+366 
-372 AVENESETKPEMEV
+372 ENESEAKTEMEV

-428 TAEEEPAEEP
+428 TAEEETAEKA

-445 EEESVEAEAES
+445 EEKESVEAETESEEVVEAEEES
-456 EQENE
+456 EQEIE
-461 ETELSEEEVIE
+461 E
-472 AETKETESV
+472 AESV
-481 EAEELQENE
+481 ETEE
-490 VTESV
+490 S
-495 EAEETQE
+495 QE
-502 EKEPESA
+502 EQEPESA
-509 ETVPEPI
+509 ETEQEPV
-516 EVQEARESEPA
+516 EVEEARESEPA
-527 QWVLEEPAEP
+527 QWVLEEPVESEEENAESEA
-537 VKENSE
+537 VQEIEAVTEVE
-543 PEAELAVELEAEPVK
+543 PESV
-558 SEENEA
+558 
-564 ETVLEEESET
+564 
-574 PEEVESAEPES
+574 EPES

-597 LTDEEHRRLF
+597 LTEEEHRRLF

-627 QESACEKTSKAG
+627 QKSACEKTSKAG
-639 NVIVTGRSGSGKTR
+639 NMIVTGRSGSGKTR

-701 HASAMTAETVEN
+701 HASAMTAQTVEN

-728 LEDAKAGIYTLQQDY
+728 LEDSKAGIYTLKQDY
-743 PEFMEKFDSKIVI
+743 PEFMEKFDSRIVI

-775 GYKVDDIAAL
+775 GYKVDDIAVL

>member
-1 MDKKEY
+1 MKLTEVKILDKKEY
-7 RARLDEINSLVEK
+7 RARLDEINNLVEK

-38 RSVRTL
+38 RSARTL

-59 SLRLLLLAYQRTP
+59 SLRLLLLAYQRAP

-84 CVKMTDYESA
+84 SVKMTDYESA
-94 VKYYNQFT
+94 VKYYNQFM

-168 LVLWFSDGRYVK
+168 MVLWFSDGKYVK

-192 TDAEKEKYKK
+192 TDAEKEKYKE
-202 LYGELKAVRIART
+202 LYGEPKAVRIART

-230 NQTAQTMGKPEEAV
+230 NQTAQTMVKPEEAV
-244 NSVKVEAF
+244 NSVKAEAF
-252 QIPKP
+252 QLPKP
-257 EPVKEAEAEE
+257 EAIKKAESGAGSEAKAEE
-267 KSETKAEAK
+267 EVK
-276 PELAEQPKVMKMP
+276 PELAEQPKIMKMP
-289 EFIKTPEMKPD
+289 EFIKTPEVKPD

-313 KKEIEEEL
+313 EEEL
-321 EKKKALEAK
+321 EKKKEVEAK
-330 PQEETAK
+330 LQEETAK
-337 LAEEE
+337 IAEEE
-342 PVKEFNL
+342 PVKEFDL
-349 EEALNATA
+349 EAALGAAA
-357 DEMVQAENA
+357 DEMVQE
-366 EVSENE
+366 EKTE
-372 AVENESETKPEMEV
+372 AVENEAEAKTEMEV
-386 PEGATIQLPLE
+386 SEGATIQLPLE

-428 TAEEEPAEEP
+428 TAEEETAEKA
-438 VEAETEP
+438 VEAETE
-445 EEESVEAEAES
+445 A
-456 EQENE
+456 
-461 ETELSEEEVIE
+461 SEEEVAE
-472 AETKETESV
+472 AETEEPQENEAAESV
-481 EAEELQENE
+481 ETEEQQEE
-490 VTESV
+490 KVTES
-495 EAEETQE
+495 AE
-502 EKEPESA
+502 
-509 ETVPEPI
+509 PEPI
-516 EVQEARESEPA
+516 EVEEARESEPA
-527 QWVLEEPAEP
+527 QWMLEEPVESEE
-537 VKENSE
+537 ENAE
-543 PEAELAVELEAEPVK
+543 PEAEVAE
-558 SEENEA
+558 E
-564 ETVLEEESET
+564 
-574 PEEVESAEPES
+574 

-597 LTDEEHRRLF
+597 LTEEEHRRLF

-627 QESACEKTSKAG
+627 QKSACEKTSKAG
-639 NVIVTGRSGSGKTR
+639 NMIVTGRSGSGKTR

-701 HASAMTAETVEN
+701 RASAMTAQTVEN

-728 LEDAKAGIYTLQQDY
+728 LEDSKAGIYTLKQDY
-743 PEFMEKFDSKIVI
+743 PEFMEKFDSRIVI

-775 GYKVDDIAAL
+775 GYKVDDIAVL

>member
-1 MDKKEY
+1 MKLTEVKILDKKEY
-7 RARLDEINSLVEK
+7 RARLDEINNLVEK

-38 RSVRTL
+38 RSARTL

-59 SLRLLLLAYQRTP
+59 SLRLLLLAYQRAP

-84 CVKMTDYESA
+84 SVKMTDYESA
-94 VKYYNQFT
+94 VKYYNQFM

-168 LVLWFSDGRYVK
+168 MVLWFSDGKYVK

-192 TDAEKEKYKK
+192 TDAEKEKYKE
-202 LYGELKAVRIART
+202 LYGEPKAVRIART

-230 NQTAQTMGKPEEAV
+230 NQTAQTMVKPEEAV
-244 NSVKVEAF
+244 NSVKAEAF
-252 QIPKP
+252 QLPKP
-257 EPVKEAEAEE
+257 EAIKKAESGAGSEAKAEE
-267 KSETKAEAK
+267 EVK
-276 PELAEQPKVMKMP
+276 PELAEQPKIMKMP
-289 EFIKTPEMKPD
+289 EFIKTPEVKPD

-321 EKKKALEAK
+321 EKKKEVEAK
-330 PQEETAK
+330 LQEETAK
-337 LAEEE
+337 IAEEE
-342 PVKEFNL
+342 PVKEFDL
-349 EEALNATA
+349 EAALGAAA
-357 DEMVQAENA
+357 DEMVQE
-366 EVSENE
+366 EKTE
-372 AVENESETKPEMEV
+372 AVENEAEAKTEMEV
-386 PEGATIQLPLE
+386 SEGATIQLLLE

-428 TAEEEPAEEP
+428 TAEEETAEKA
-438 VEAETEP
+438 VEAETE
-445 EEESVEAEAES
+445 A
-456 EQENE
+456 
-461 ETELSEEEVIE
+461 SEEEVAE
-472 AETKETESV
+472 AETEEPQENEAAESV
-481 EAEELQENE
+481 ETEEQQEE
-490 VTESV
+490 KVTES
-495 EAEETQE
+495 AE
-502 EKEPESA
+502 
-509 ETVPEPI
+509 PEPI
-516 EVQEARESEPA
+516 EVEEARESEPA
-527 QWVLEEPAEP
+527 QWMLEEPVESEE
-537 VKENSE
+537 ENAE
-543 PEAELAVELEAEPVK
+543 PEAEVAE
-558 SEENEA
+558 E
-564 ETVLEEESET
+564 
-574 PEEVESAEPES
+574 

-597 LTDEEHRRLF
+597 LTEEEHRRLF

-627 QESACEKTSKAG
+627 QKSACEKTSKAG
-639 NVIVTGRSGSGKTR
+639 NMIVTGRSGSGKTR

-701 HASAMTAETVEN
+701 RASAMTAQTVEN

-728 LEDAKAGIYTLQQDY
+728 LEDSKAGIYTLKQDY
-743 PEFMEKFDSKIVI
+743 PEFMEKFDSRIVI

-775 GYKVDDIAAL
+775 GYKVDDIAVL